1 MRTTRYILTIVA
13 LMMCLWARGQGWNPD
28 SPAEPSSRYRLSV
41 KAVPAEA
48 ATTSGSGHYTVN
60 SRVTVSATATA
71 ECWQFRGWTDSK
83 GEAVSNWSRFDY
95 TMSNTHETLTAHY
108 ERVATSR
115 LTIAYDPST
124 VYKESTNEYKKGTI
138 VHLEA
143 GTYSNFT
150 FVNWTNSAGDE
161 VSRERK
167 MQYTV
172 TANDETLTAH
182 YRFTPGSP
190 GEPSETKPRHWV
202 HFSAEPAS
210 AASFSQ
216 SKSFQVSE
224 GSWFNITAY
233 NNNNY
238 VLKNW
243 TQNGEV
249 VGTANGYG
257 AWMGTE
263 DIRLVAHYVYQPPSP
278 ADPSTDKNHH
288 FALYATST
296 SIYRGETTLMPVY
309 MENTFGIKQLTFTLV
324 LPDNIQTDASRIET
338 TLRTSAYSV
347 TASQDGQRLTV
358 NISGGTQ
365 ISESN
370 GAVVRIPVT
379 TLSAIEDGVYDVGF
393 ADISAINA
401 NDNAVTFSS
410 RPGKIS
416 VVTLEEGDLQAQ
428 FSVDRYMNR
437 AQFTNLSTDNARSFA
452 WDFGDGTTST
462 ERNPMHIYAEAG
474 SYTVKLTARGVIKT
488 AEAEQTI
495 VINPANTWTA
505 NGDYTLDATAVGARN
520 FTSLHEAFSLLSQ
533 CTPDGA
539 ISIRVAGAK
548 DHTLD
553 ATDAAT
559 LALVKTLTDKLA
571 AAKVKMT
578 FSNEAQ
584 RKITINFSGGSNQAR
599 LQQLMALLPH
609 LEGVNADMAINGAVI
624 LASEIGRYSSQTIC
638 SGTQTQPETFTSI
651 STSDKVKVKWTAS
664 VAEGCQVEGY
674 QAIGTGNL
682 PAMTLTNKGTAKD
695 LVTYHVE
702 VTLDDTPI
710 YTYIYKVYVKPVITG
725 RKLTLGVPD
734 NNALRNFAPVY
745 FTWTD
750 MGAGVEGYTIHLI
763 RTDIT
768 ADEIT
773 RHTTGSAIS
782 LEVAE
787 GATYEWYVTAHGEC
801 GETVDSERRTL
812 NISYLADLEVVSI
825 TVPEEVKANTDFT
838 IKAVIRNVG
847 RGATTNAWN
856 DAVHYSP
863 NADFSGIKAV
873 AYQTHY
879 GTVEPGGEYEVTFTV
894 RSPEASVG
902 TAYYNV
908 YANVHAG
915 ERENNLSNNCMVADP
930 VAIVDRYIADA
941 DYLALKKL
949 WQATNGEVWIKTW
962 KINSSAITTTGWP
975 GVTFDTEGHV
985 TSISLSNNNLQG
997 ELPVEGFQMGHLT
1010 SLNLSRNSLRG
1021 NVSAFCRQLPKL
1033 EKLDLS
1039 YNQISE
1045 ITDLLPAT
1053 ITSVDLSYQNE
1064 GKSLQT
1070 IPLQAWTVGD
1080 QGAGVTLN
1088 SLLAYSHAGQHFN
1101 GRPTLRF
1108 YTVKGENYVGEMV
1121 YRDGAYRYDLG
1132 RDYRQ
1137 PSGTEFVV
1145 RPQYCP
1151 AAGTRMRATLAWA
1164 KGDANADGGIDVLDA
1179 QHTLN
1184 YIMGTQSGSFN
1195 FMAADT
1201 YASNSINVQDVVA
1214 TINLF
1219 IGTEESSE
1227 VMAVRM
1233 SRIKARGAAPA
1244 NRLAMTDGELWID
1257 AADNVGAIDIT
1268 LKGVAATDVKLAL
1281 SSMRYQ
1287 MVTRNTRDGVRI
1299 VIISPTGDS
1308 MSGHRCLLRTTRPA
1322 RVARVAAADTDAQPI
1337 GVEITDGTATGIDT
1351 IDADSHDR
1359 KLYDIQGRKLEQTQG
1374 HGIYIVNGK
1383 KMICK

>member
-1 MRTTRYILTIVA
+1 
-13 LMMCLWARGQGWNPD
+13 MMCLWARGQGWNPD

-83 GEAVSNWSRFDY
+83 DQPVSDWSRFTY
-95 TMSNTHETLTAHY
+95 TTTNAHETLTAHY

-124 VYKESTNEYKKGTI
+124 VGKESTSEYKMGTI

-143 GTYSNFT
+143 GTYSNFS

-172 TANDETLTAH
+172 TATDETLTAH

-202 HFSAEPAS
+202 HFSAEPEA

-233 NNNNY
+233 NTNNY
-238 VLKNW
+238 VLKQW
-243 TQNGEV
+243 TQDGKV
-249 VGTANGYG
+249 VGTTSGYG
-257 AWMGTE
+257 ATMGTE

-296 SIYRGETTLMPVY
+296 SIYRGETTLMPIY

-324 LPDNIQTDASRIET
+324 LPDNIQADASRIET

-347 TASQDGQRLTV
+347 KASQDGQRLTV

-553 ATDAAT
+553 ATDDAT
-559 LALVKTLTDKLA
+559 LALVKTLADKLA

-584 RKITINFSGGSNQAR
+584 HKITINFSAGSNQAR

-624 LASEIGRYSSQTIC
+624 LASEIDRYSSQTIC

-674 QAIGTGNL
+674 QAIGDGNL

-702 VTLDDTPI
+702 VTLDGTPI
-710 YTYIYKVYVKPVITG
+710 DTYI
-725 RKLTLGVPD
+725 
-734 NNALRNFAPVY
+734 
-745 FTWTD
+745 
-750 MGAGVEGYTIHLI
+750 
-763 RTDIT
+763 
-768 ADEIT
+768 
-773 RHTTGSAIS
+773 
-782 LEVAE
+782 
-787 GATYEWYVTAHGEC
+787 
-801 GETVDSERRTL
+801 
-812 NISYLADLEVVSI
+812 
-825 TVPEEVKANTDFT
+825 
-838 IKAVIRNVG
+838 
-847 RGATTNAWN
+847 
-856 DAVHYSP
+856 
-863 NADFSGIKAV
+863 
-873 AYQTHY
+873 
-879 GTVEPGGEYEVTFTV
+879 
-894 RSPEASVG
+894 
-902 TAYYNV
+902 
-908 YANVHAG
+908 
-915 ERENNLSNNCMVADP
+915 
-930 VAIVDRYIADA
+930 
-941 DYLALKKL
+941 
-949 WQATNGEVWIKTW
+949 
-962 KINSSAITTTGWP
+962 
-975 GVTFDTEGHV
+975 
-985 TSISLSNNNLQG
+985 
-997 ELPVEGFQMGHLT
+997 
-1010 SLNLSRNSLRG
+1010 
-1021 NVSAFCRQLPKL
+1021 
-1033 EKLDLS
+1033 
-1039 YNQISE
+1039 
-1045 ITDLLPAT
+1045 
-1053 ITSVDLSYQNE
+1053 
-1064 GKSLQT
+1064 
-1070 IPLQAWTVGD
+1070 
-1080 QGAGVTLN
+1080 
-1088 SLLAYSHAGQHFN
+1088 
-1101 GRPTLRF
+1101 
-1108 YTVKGENYVGEMV
+1108 
-1121 YRDGAYRYDLG
+1121 
-1132 RDYRQ
+1132 
-1137 PSGTEFVV
+1137 
-1145 RPQYCP
+1145 
-1151 AAGTRMRATLAWA
+1151 
-1164 KGDANADGGIDVLDA
+1164 
-1179 QHTLN
+1179 
-1184 YIMGTQSGSFN
+1184 
-1195 FMAADT
+1195 
-1201 YASNSINVQDVVA
+1201 
-1214 TINLF
+1214 
-1219 IGTEESSE
+1219 
-1227 VMAVRM
+1227 
-1233 SRIKARGAAPA
+1233 
-1244 NRLAMTDGELWID
+1244 
-1257 AADNVGAIDIT
+1257 
-1268 LKGVAATDVKLAL
+1268 
-1281 SSMRYQ
+1281 
-1287 MVTRNTRDGVRI
+1287 
-1299 VIISPTGDS
+1299 
-1308 MSGHRCLLRTTRPA
+1308 
-1322 RVARVAAADTDAQPI
+1322 
-1337 GVEITDGTATGIDT
+1337 
-1351 IDADSHDR
+1351 
-1359 KLYDIQGRKLEQTQG
+1359 
-1374 HGIYIVNGK
+1374 
-1383 KMICK
+1383 

>member
-1 MRTTRYILTIVA
+1 
-13 LMMCLWARGQGWNPD
+13 MMCLWARGQGWNPD

-83 GEAVSNWSRFDY
+83 DQPVSDLSRFTY
-95 TMSNTHETLTAHY
+95 TTTNAHETLTAHY

-124 VYKESTNEYKKGTI
+124 VYKESTSEYKEGTI

-172 TANDETLTAH
+172 TANDETLTAR

-324 LPDNIQTDASRIET
+324 LPDNIQADASRIET

-379 TLSAIEDGVYDVGF
+379 PLSAIEDGVYDVGF

-437 AQFTNLSTDNARSFA
+437 AQFTNLSTDNARSFE
-452 WDFGDGTTST
+452 WDFGDGITST

-474 SYTVKLTARGVIKT
+474 SYNVKLTARGVIKT

-584 RKITINFSGGSNQAR
+584 RKITINFSAGSNQAH

-651 STSDKVKVKWTAS
+651 STSDKVKVRWTAS

-702 VTLDDTPI
+702 VTLDGTPI
-710 YTYIYKVYVKPVITG
+710 YTYIY
-725 RKLTLGVPD
+725 
-734 NNALRNFAPVY
+734 
-745 FTWTD
+745 
-750 MGAGVEGYTIHLI
+750 
-763 RTDIT
+763 
-768 ADEIT
+768 
-773 RHTTGSAIS
+773 GS
-782 LEVAE
+782 
-787 GATYEWYVTAHGEC
+787 
-801 GETVDSERRTL
+801 TV
-812 NISYLADLEVVSI
+812 
-825 TVPEEVKANTDFT
+825 
-838 IKAVIRNVG
+838 
-847 RGATTNAWN
+847 
-856 DAVHYSP
+856 
-863 NADFSGIKAV
+863 FS
-873 AYQTHY
+873 
-879 GTVEPGGEYEVTFTV
+879 
-894 RSPEASVG
+894 
-902 TAYYNV
+902 
-908 YANVHAG
+908 
-915 ERENNLSNNCMVADP
+915 
-930 VAIVDRYIADA
+930 
-941 DYLALKKL
+941 
-949 WQATNGEVWIKTW
+949 
-962 KINSSAITTTGWP
+962 
-975 GVTFDTEGHV
+975 
-985 TSISLSNNNLQG
+985 
-997 ELPVEGFQMGHLT
+997 
-1010 SLNLSRNSLRG
+1010 
-1021 NVSAFCRQLPKL
+1021 
-1033 EKLDLS
+1033 
-1039 YNQISE
+1039 
-1045 ITDLLPAT
+1045 
-1053 ITSVDLSYQNE
+1053 
-1064 GKSLQT
+1064 
-1070 IPLQAWTVGD
+1070 
-1080 QGAGVTLN
+1080 
-1088 SLLAYSHAGQHFN
+1088 
-1101 GRPTLRF
+1101 
-1108 YTVKGENYVGEMV
+1108 
-1121 YRDGAYRYDLG
+1121 
-1132 RDYRQ
+1132 
-1137 PSGTEFVV
+1137 
-1145 RPQYCP
+1145 
-1151 AAGTRMRATLAWA
+1151 
-1164 KGDANADGGIDVLDA
+1164 
-1179 QHTLN
+1179 
-1184 YIMGTQSGSFN
+1184 
-1195 FMAADT
+1195 
-1201 YASNSINVQDVVA
+1201 
-1214 TINLF
+1214 
-1219 IGTEESSE
+1219 
-1227 VMAVRM
+1227 
-1233 SRIKARGAAPA
+1233 
-1244 NRLAMTDGELWID
+1244 
-1257 AADNVGAIDIT
+1257 
-1268 LKGVAATDVKLAL
+1268 
-1281 SSMRYQ
+1281 
-1287 MVTRNTRDGVRI
+1287 
-1299 VIISPTGDS
+1299 
-1308 MSGHRCLLRTTRPA
+1308 
-1322 RVARVAAADTDAQPI
+1322 
-1337 GVEITDGTATGIDT
+1337 
-1351 IDADSHDR
+1351 
-1359 KLYDIQGRKLEQTQG
+1359 
-1374 HGIYIVNGK
+1374 VN
-1383 KMICK
+1383 

>member
-1 MRTTRYILTIVA
+1 
-13 LMMCLWARGQGWNPD
+13 MMCLWARGQGWNPD

-83 GEAVSNWSRFDY
+83 DQPVSDWSRFTY
-95 TMSNTHETLTAHY
+95 TTTNAHETLTAHY

-124 VYKESTNEYKKGTI
+124 VNKESTSEYKEGTI

-172 TANDETLTAH
+172 TANDETLTAR

-224 GSWFNITAY
+224 GSWFSISAY

-243 TQNGEV
+243 TQDGEV
-249 VGTANGYG
+249 VGTTNGYG

-324 LPDNIQTDASRIET
+324 LPDNIQADASRIET
-338 TLRTSAYSV
+338 TLRTSSYSV

-379 TLSAIEDGVYDVGF
+379 TLSAIEDGVYDVSF

-584 RKITINFSGGSNQAR
+584 RKITINFSAGSNQAR

-682 PAMTLTNKGTAKD
+682 PAMTFTNKGTAKD

-702 VTLDDTPI
+702 VTLDGTPI
-710 YTYIYKVYVKPVITG
+710 YTYIYP
-725 RKLTLGVPD
+725 
-734 NNALRNFAPVY
+734 
-745 FTWTD
+745 
-750 MGAGVEGYTIHLI
+750 
-763 RTDIT
+763 
-768 ADEIT
+768 
-773 RHTTGSAIS
+773 S
-782 LEVAE
+782 
-787 GATYEWYVTAHGEC
+787 
-801 GETVDSERRTL
+801 
-812 NISYLADLEVVSI
+812 
-825 TVPEEVKANTDFT
+825 
-838 IKAVIRNVG
+838 
-847 RGATTNAWN
+847 
-856 DAVHYSP
+856 
-863 NADFSGIKAV
+863 SG
-873 AYQTHY
+873 
-879 GTVEPGGEYEVTFTV
+879 
-894 RSPEASVG
+894 
-902 TAYYNV
+902 
-908 YANVHAG
+908 
-915 ERENNLSNNCMVADP
+915 
-930 VAIVDRYIADA
+930 
-941 DYLALKKL
+941 
-949 WQATNGEVWIKTW
+949 
-962 KINSSAITTTGWP
+962 
-975 GVTFDTEGHV
+975 
-985 TSISLSNNNLQG
+985 
-997 ELPVEGFQMGHLT
+997 
-1010 SLNLSRNSLRG
+1010 
-1021 NVSAFCRQLPKL
+1021 
-1033 EKLDLS
+1033 
-1039 YNQISE
+1039 
-1045 ITDLLPAT
+1045 
-1053 ITSVDLSYQNE
+1053 
-1064 GKSLQT
+1064 
-1070 IPLQAWTVGD
+1070 
-1080 QGAGVTLN
+1080 
-1088 SLLAYSHAGQHFN
+1088 
-1101 GRPTLRF
+1101 
-1108 YTVKGENYVGEMV
+1108 
-1121 YRDGAYRYDLG
+1121 
-1132 RDYRQ
+1132 
-1137 PSGTEFVV
+1137 
-1145 RPQYCP
+1145 
-1151 AAGTRMRATLAWA
+1151 
-1164 KGDANADGGIDVLDA
+1164 
-1179 QHTLN
+1179 
-1184 YIMGTQSGSFN
+1184 
-1195 FMAADT
+1195 
-1201 YASNSINVQDVVA
+1201 
-1214 TINLF
+1214 
-1219 IGTEESSE
+1219 
-1227 VMAVRM
+1227 
-1233 SRIKARGAAPA
+1233 
-1244 NRLAMTDGELWID
+1244 
-1257 AADNVGAIDIT
+1257 
-1268 LKGVAATDVKLAL
+1268 
-1281 SSMRYQ
+1281 
-1287 MVTRNTRDGVRI
+1287 
-1299 VIISPTGDS
+1299 
-1308 MSGHRCLLRTTRPA
+1308 
-1322 RVARVAAADTDAQPI
+1322 
-1337 GVEITDGTATGIDT
+1337 
-1351 IDADSHDR
+1351 
-1359 KLYDIQGRKLEQTQG
+1359 
-1374 HGIYIVNGK
+1374 
-1383 KMICK
+1383 

>member
-1 MRTTRYILTIVA
+1 
-13 LMMCLWARGQGWNPD
+13 MMCLWARGQGWNPD

-124 VYKESTNEYKKGTI
+124 VNKESTSEYKMGTI

-143 GTYSNFT
+143 GTHSNFT

-202 HFSAEPAS
+202 HFSAEPEA

-233 NNNNY
+233 DNNNY
-238 VLKNW
+238 VLKQW
-243 TQNGEV
+243 TQDGKV
-249 VGTANGYG
+249 VGTTSGYG
-257 AWMGTE
+257 ATMGTE

-296 SIYRGETTLMPVY
+296 SIYRGETTLMPIY

-324 LPDNIQTDASRIET
+324 LPDNIQADASRIET

-474 SYTVKLTARGVIKT
+474 NYTVKLTARGVIKT

-584 RKITINFSGGSNQAR
+584 RKITINFSAGSNQAR

-624 LASEIGRYSSQTIC
+624 LASEIDRYSSQTIC

-651 STSDKVKVKWTAS
+651 STSDKVKVRWTAS

-702 VTLDDTPI
+702 VTLDGTPI
-710 YTYIYKVYVKPVITG
+710 YTYI
-725 RKLTLGVPD
+725 
-734 NNALRNFAPVY
+734 
-745 FTWTD
+745 
-750 MGAGVEGYTIHLI
+750 
-763 RTDIT
+763 
-768 ADEIT
+768 
-773 RHTTGSAIS
+773 
-782 LEVAE
+782 
-787 GATYEWYVTAHGEC
+787 
-801 GETVDSERRTL
+801 
-812 NISYLADLEVVSI
+812 
-825 TVPEEVKANTDFT
+825 
-838 IKAVIRNVG
+838 
-847 RGATTNAWN
+847 
-856 DAVHYSP
+856 
-863 NADFSGIKAV
+863 
-873 AYQTHY
+873 
-879 GTVEPGGEYEVTFTV
+879 
-894 RSPEASVG
+894 
-902 TAYYNV
+902 
-908 YANVHAG
+908 
-915 ERENNLSNNCMVADP
+915 
-930 VAIVDRYIADA
+930 
-941 DYLALKKL
+941 
-949 WQATNGEVWIKTW
+949 
-962 KINSSAITTTGWP
+962 
-975 GVTFDTEGHV
+975 
-985 TSISLSNNNLQG
+985 
-997 ELPVEGFQMGHLT
+997 
-1010 SLNLSRNSLRG
+1010 
-1021 NVSAFCRQLPKL
+1021 
-1033 EKLDLS
+1033 
-1039 YNQISE
+1039 
-1045 ITDLLPAT
+1045 
-1053 ITSVDLSYQNE
+1053 
-1064 GKSLQT
+1064 
-1070 IPLQAWTVGD
+1070 
-1080 QGAGVTLN
+1080 
-1088 SLLAYSHAGQHFN
+1088 
-1101 GRPTLRF
+1101 
-1108 YTVKGENYVGEMV
+1108 
-1121 YRDGAYRYDLG
+1121 
-1132 RDYRQ
+1132 
-1137 PSGTEFVV
+1137 
-1145 RPQYCP
+1145 
-1151 AAGTRMRATLAWA
+1151 
-1164 KGDANADGGIDVLDA
+1164 
-1179 QHTLN
+1179 
-1184 YIMGTQSGSFN
+1184 
-1195 FMAADT
+1195 
-1201 YASNSINVQDVVA
+1201 
-1214 TINLF
+1214 
-1219 IGTEESSE
+1219 
-1227 VMAVRM
+1227 
-1233 SRIKARGAAPA
+1233 
-1244 NRLAMTDGELWID
+1244 
-1257 AADNVGAIDIT
+1257 
-1268 LKGVAATDVKLAL
+1268 
-1281 SSMRYQ
+1281 
-1287 MVTRNTRDGVRI
+1287 
-1299 VIISPTGDS
+1299 
-1308 MSGHRCLLRTTRPA
+1308 
-1322 RVARVAAADTDAQPI
+1322 
-1337 GVEITDGTATGIDT
+1337 
-1351 IDADSHDR
+1351 
-1359 KLYDIQGRKLEQTQG
+1359 
-1374 HGIYIVNGK
+1374 
-1383 KMICK
+1383 

>member
-1 MRTTRYILTIVA
+1 
-13 LMMCLWARGQGWNPD
+13 MMCLWARGQGWNPD

-83 GEAVSNWSRFDY
+83 DQPVSDWSRFTY
-95 TMSNTHETLTAHY
+95 TTTNAHETLTAHY
-108 ERVATSR
+108 ERVATSH

-124 VYKESTNEYKKGTI
+124 VDKESTSEYKEGTI

-143 GTYSNFT
+143 GNHSNFT

-172 TANDETLTAH
+172 TANDETLTAR

-202 HFSAEPAS
+202 HFSAEPEA

-249 VGTANGYG
+249 VGTASGYG
-257 AWMGTE
+257 ATMGTE

-324 LPDNIQTDASRIET
+324 LPDNIQADASRIET

-401 NDNAVTFSS
+401 NDNAVTFSN

-584 RKITINFSGGSNQAR
+584 RKITINFSAGSNQAR
-599 LQQLMALLPH
+599 LQQLMALLPN

-624 LASEIGRYSSQTIC
+624 LASEIDRYSSQTIC

-725 RKLTLGVPD
+725 RKLSLGVPD

-787 GATYEWYVTAHGEC
+787 GATYEWYITAHGEC

-908 YANVHAG
+908 YANVHSG
-915 ERENNLSNNCMVADP
+915 ERENNRNNNWKVADP

-962 KINSSAITTTGWP
+962 KINSSAITATGWP

-997 ELPVEGFQMGHLT
+997 ELPVEGFQMDHLT

-1021 NVSAFCRQLPKL
+1021 NVAVFCRQLPKL

-1053 ITSVDLSYQNE
+1053 IATVDLSYQNE

-1070 IPLQAWTVGD
+1070 IL
-1080 QGAGVTLN
+1080 
-1088 SLLAYSHAGQHFN
+1088 
-1101 GRPTLRF
+1101 
-1108 YTVKGENYVGEMV
+1108 
-1121 YRDGAYRYDLG
+1121 YR
-1132 RDYRQ
+1132 
-1137 PSGTEFVV
+1137 
-1145 RPQYCP
+1145 
-1151 AAGTRMRATLAWA
+1151 
-1164 KGDANADGGIDVLDA
+1164 
-1179 QHTLN
+1179 
-1184 YIMGTQSGSFN
+1184 
-1195 FMAADT
+1195 
-1201 YASNSINVQDVVA
+1201 
-1214 TINLF
+1214 
-1219 IGTEESSE
+1219 
-1227 VMAVRM
+1227 
-1233 SRIKARGAAPA
+1233 
-1244 NRLAMTDGELWID
+1244 
-1257 AADNVGAIDIT
+1257 
-1268 LKGVAATDVKLAL
+1268 
-1281 SSMRYQ
+1281 
-1287 MVTRNTRDGVRI
+1287 
-1299 VIISPTGDS
+1299 
-1308 MSGHRCLLRTTRPA
+1308 
-1322 RVARVAAADTDAQPI
+1322 
-1337 GVEITDGTATGIDT
+1337 
-1351 IDADSHDR
+1351 
-1359 KLYDIQGRKLEQTQG
+1359 
-1374 HGIYIVNGK
+1374 HGL
-1383 KMICK
+1383 

>member
-1 MRTTRYILTIVA
+1 MRTTRYILTLVA
-13 LMMCLWARGQGWNPD
+13 LMTCLWARGQGWNPD

-83 GEAVSNWSRFDY
+83 GEAVSDWSRFTY
-95 TMSNTHETLTAHY
+95 TTTNAHETLTAHY

-124 VYKESTNEYKKGTI
+124 VYKESTSEYKEGTI

-172 TANDETLTAH
+172 TANDETLTAR

-202 HFSAEPAS
+202 HFSAEPEA

-243 TQNGEV
+243 TQDGKV
-249 VGTANGYG
+249 VGTTSGYG
-257 AWMGTE
+257 ATMGTE

-324 LPDNIQTDASRIET
+324 LPDNIQADASRIET

-539 ISIRVAGAK
+539 ISIRVVGAK

-559 LALVKTLTDKLA
+559 LALVKTMADKLA

-584 RKITINFSGGSNQAR
+584 RKITINFSAGSNQAR

-674 QAIGTGNL
+674 QTIGTGNL

-768 ADEIT
+768 DDEIT

-801 GETVDSERRTL
+801 GETVDSEKRTL

-847 RGATTNAWN
+847 RGATTSSWN

-962 KINSSAITTTGWP
+962 KINSSAITATGWP

-997 ELPVEGFQMGHLT
+997 ELPVEGFQMDHLT

-1132 RDYRQ
+1132 GDYRQ

-1164 KGDANADGGIDVLDA
+1164 KGDVNADGDIDVLDA

-1227 VMAVRM
+1227 AMAVRM

-1244 NRLAMTDGELWID
+1244 NRLAMADGELWID

-1337 GVEITDGTATGIDT
+1337 GVEITDGAATGIDT

>member
-1 MRTTRYILTIVA
+1 
-13 LMMCLWARGQGWNPD
+13 MMCLWARGQGWNPD

-124 VYKESTNEYKKGTI
+124 VNKESTSEYKMGTI

-143 GTYSNFT
+143 GNYSNFT

-172 TANDETLTAH
+172 TANDETLTAR

-224 GSWFNITAY
+224 GSWFSITAY

-249 VGTANGYG
+249 VGTASGYG

-309 MENTFGIKQLTFTLV
+309 MENTYGIKQLTFTLV
-324 LPDNIQTDASRIET
+324 LPDNIQADASRIET

-393 ADISAINA
+393 ADISAINTD
-401 NDNAVTFSS
+401 DNAVTFSN

-520 FTSLHEAFSLLSQ
+520 FTSLLEAFSLLSQ

-559 LALVKTLTDKLA
+559 LALVKTLTNKLA

-584 RKITINFSGGSNQAR
+584 RKITINFSAGSNQAR

-651 STSDKVKVKWTAS
+651 STSDKVKVRWTAS

-710 YTYIYKVYVKPVITG
+710 YTYIYI
-725 RKLTLGVPD
+725 
-734 NNALRNFAPVY
+734 
-745 FTWTD
+745 
-750 MGAGVEGYTIHLI
+750 
-763 RTDIT
+763 
-768 ADEIT
+768 
-773 RHTTGSAIS
+773 
-782 LEVAE
+782 
-787 GATYEWYVTAHGEC
+787 
-801 GETVDSERRTL
+801 
-812 NISYLADLEVVSI
+812 
-825 TVPEEVKANTDFT
+825 
-838 IKAVIRNVG
+838 
-847 RGATTNAWN
+847 
-856 DAVHYSP
+856 
-863 NADFSGIKAV
+863 
-873 AYQTHY
+873 
-879 GTVEPGGEYEVTFTV
+879 
-894 RSPEASVG
+894 
-902 TAYYNV
+902 
-908 YANVHAG
+908 
-915 ERENNLSNNCMVADP
+915 
-930 VAIVDRYIADA
+930 
-941 DYLALKKL
+941 
-949 WQATNGEVWIKTW
+949 
-962 KINSSAITTTGWP
+962 
-975 GVTFDTEGHV
+975 
-985 TSISLSNNNLQG
+985 
-997 ELPVEGFQMGHLT
+997 
-1010 SLNLSRNSLRG
+1010 
-1021 NVSAFCRQLPKL
+1021 
-1033 EKLDLS
+1033 
-1039 YNQISE
+1039 
-1045 ITDLLPAT
+1045 
-1053 ITSVDLSYQNE
+1053 
-1064 GKSLQT
+1064 
-1070 IPLQAWTVGD
+1070 
-1080 QGAGVTLN
+1080 
-1088 SLLAYSHAGQHFN
+1088 
-1101 GRPTLRF
+1101 
-1108 YTVKGENYVGEMV
+1108 
-1121 YRDGAYRYDLG
+1121 
-1132 RDYRQ
+1132 
-1137 PSGTEFVV
+1137 
-1145 RPQYCP
+1145 
-1151 AAGTRMRATLAWA
+1151 
-1164 KGDANADGGIDVLDA
+1164 
-1179 QHTLN
+1179 
-1184 YIMGTQSGSFN
+1184 
-1195 FMAADT
+1195 
-1201 YASNSINVQDVVA
+1201 
-1214 TINLF
+1214 
-1219 IGTEESSE
+1219 
-1227 VMAVRM
+1227 
-1233 SRIKARGAAPA
+1233 
-1244 NRLAMTDGELWID
+1244 
-1257 AADNVGAIDIT
+1257 
-1268 LKGVAATDVKLAL
+1268 
-1281 SSMRYQ
+1281 
-1287 MVTRNTRDGVRI
+1287 
-1299 VIISPTGDS
+1299 
-1308 MSGHRCLLRTTRPA
+1308 
-1322 RVARVAAADTDAQPI
+1322 
-1337 GVEITDGTATGIDT
+1337 
-1351 IDADSHDR
+1351 
-1359 KLYDIQGRKLEQTQG
+1359 
-1374 HGIYIVNGK
+1374 
-1383 KMICK
+1383 

>member
-1 MRTTRYILTIVA
+1 
-13 LMMCLWARGQGWNPD
+13 MMCLWARGQGWNPD

-83 GEAVSNWSRFDY
+83 DQPVSNSSWFTY
-95 TMSNTHETLTAHY
+95 TTTNAHETLTAHY

-124 VYKESTNEYKKGTI
+124 VNKESTSEYKMGTI

-172 TANDETLTAH
+172 TANDETLTAR

-202 HFSAEPAS
+202 HFSAEPEA

-224 GSWFNITAY
+224 GSWFSISAY

-238 VLKNW
+238 VLKQW
-243 TQNGEV
+243 TQDGEV

-324 LPDNIQTDASRIET
+324 LPDNIQADASRIET

-393 ADISAINA
+393 ADISAINTD
-401 NDNAVTFSS
+401 DNAVTFSN

-520 FTSLHEAFSLLSQ
+520 FTSLLEAFSLLSQ

-584 RKITINFSGGSNQAR
+584 RKITINFSAGSNQTH
-599 LQQLMALLPH
+599 LQQLMTLLRH

-674 QAIGTGNL
+674 QAIGSGNL

-725 RKLTLGVPD
+725 RKLTLGGPD
-734 NNALRNFAPVY
+734 NNALKDFAPVY
-745 FTWTD
+745 FTWTGL
-750 MGAGVEGYTIHLI
+750 GAGVEGYSVHLR
-763 RTDIT
+763 RTDIE
-768 ADEIT
+768 ADEVVK
-773 RHTTGSAIS
+773 RTTGTAIS
-782 LEVAE
+782 LDVAE

-801 GETVDSERRTL
+801 GETIDSEKRTF
-812 NISYLADLEVVSI
+812 NVRYLADLEVVSI

-908 YANVHAG
+908 YANVHSG
-915 ERENNLSNNCMVADP
+915 EREQPRQQLEGGQPRGHHRQIYRRRRLSGVEETMASHQRRGMDKDMEDKLQCDNRDGMARRNLRHRGPCHLHQSRQQQPPGRTARRGFPDGLSHLSQPESQQSEGQRSCLLPTVAQAGEARPELQPNHGNHRPASRHDSDGRP
-930 VAIVDRYIADA
+930 ELSERRQEPADHTSTGVDR
-941 DYLALKKL
+941 
-949 WQATNGEVWIKTW
+949 
-962 KINSSAITTTGWP
+962 
-975 GVTFDTEGHV
+975 
-985 TSISLSNNNLQG
+985 
-997 ELPVEGFQMGHLT
+997 
-1010 SLNLSRNSLRG
+1010 R
-1021 NVSAFCRQLPKL
+1021 
-1033 EKLDLS
+1033 
-1039 YNQISE
+1039 
-1045 ITDLLPAT
+1045 
-1053 ITSVDLSYQNE
+1053 
-1064 GKSLQT
+1064 
-1070 IPLQAWTVGD
+1070 
-1080 QGAGVTLN
+1080 
-1088 SLLAYSHAGQHFN
+1088 
-1101 GRPTLRF
+1101 
-1108 YTVKGENYVGEMV
+1108 
-1121 YRDGAYRYDLG
+1121 
-1132 RDYRQ
+1132 
-1137 PSGTEFVV
+1137 
-1145 RPQYCP
+1145 
-1151 AAGTRMRATLAWA
+1151 
-1164 KGDANADGGIDVLDA
+1164 
-1179 QHTLN
+1179 
-1184 YIMGTQSGSFN
+1184 
-1195 FMAADT
+1195 
-1201 YASNSINVQDVVA
+1201 
-1214 TINLF
+1214 
-1219 IGTEESSE
+1219 
-1227 VMAVRM
+1227 
-1233 SRIKARGAAPA
+1233 
-1244 NRLAMTDGELWID
+1244 
-1257 AADNVGAIDIT
+1257 
-1268 LKGVAATDVKLAL
+1268 
-1281 SSMRYQ
+1281 
-1287 MVTRNTRDGVRI
+1287 
-1299 VIISPTGDS
+1299 
-1308 MSGHRCLLRTTRPA
+1308 
-1322 RVARVAAADTDAQPI
+1322 
-1337 GVEITDGTATGIDT
+1337 
-1351 IDADSHDR
+1351 
-1359 KLYDIQGRKLEQTQG
+1359 
-1374 HGIYIVNGK
+1374 
-1383 KMICK
+1383 

>member
-1 MRTTRYILTIVA
+1 
-13 LMMCLWARGQGWNPD
+13 MMCLWARGQGWNPD

-83 GEAVSNWSRFDY
+83 DQPVSDRSRFTY
-95 TMSNTHETLTAHY
+95 TTTNAHETLTAHY
-108 ERVATSR
+108 ERVVTSR

-124 VYKESTNEYKKGTI
+124 VGKESTSEYKEGTI

-143 GTYSNFT
+143 GTHSNFT

-202 HFSAEPAS
+202 HFSAEPEA

-224 GSWFNITAY
+224 GSWFSITAY
-233 NNNNY
+233 DKNNY
-238 VLKNW
+238 VLKQW
-243 TQNGEV
+243 TQDGKV
-249 VGTANGYG
+249 VGTASGYG
-257 AWMGTE
+257 ATMGTE

-324 LPDNIQTDASRIET
+324 LPDNIQADASRIET

-393 ADISAINA
+393 ADISAINTD
-401 NDNAVTFSS
+401 DNAVTFSS
-410 RPGKIS
+410 RPGKIC

-559 LALVKTLTDKLA
+559 QALVKTLADKLA
-571 AAKVKMT
+571 AVKVKMT

-584 RKITINFSGGSNQAR
+584 RKITINFSAGSNQAR

-651 STSDKVKVKWTAS
+651 STSDKVKVRWTAS
-664 VAEGCQVEGY
+664 VAEDCQVEGY

-695 LVTYHVE
+695 HVTYHVE
-702 VTLDDTPI
+702 VTLDGTPI
-710 YTYIYKVYVKPVITG
+710 YTYI
-725 RKLTLGVPD
+725 
-734 NNALRNFAPVY
+734 
-745 FTWTD
+745 
-750 MGAGVEGYTIHLI
+750 
-763 RTDIT
+763 
-768 ADEIT
+768 
-773 RHTTGSAIS
+773 
-782 LEVAE
+782 
-787 GATYEWYVTAHGEC
+787 
-801 GETVDSERRTL
+801 
-812 NISYLADLEVVSI
+812 
-825 TVPEEVKANTDFT
+825 
-838 IKAVIRNVG
+838 
-847 RGATTNAWN
+847 
-856 DAVHYSP
+856 
-863 NADFSGIKAV
+863 
-873 AYQTHY
+873 
-879 GTVEPGGEYEVTFTV
+879 
-894 RSPEASVG
+894 
-902 TAYYNV
+902 
-908 YANVHAG
+908 
-915 ERENNLSNNCMVADP
+915 
-930 VAIVDRYIADA
+930 
-941 DYLALKKL
+941 
-949 WQATNGEVWIKTW
+949 
-962 KINSSAITTTGWP
+962 
-975 GVTFDTEGHV
+975 
-985 TSISLSNNNLQG
+985 
-997 ELPVEGFQMGHLT
+997 
-1010 SLNLSRNSLRG
+1010 
-1021 NVSAFCRQLPKL
+1021 
-1033 EKLDLS
+1033 
-1039 YNQISE
+1039 
-1045 ITDLLPAT
+1045 
-1053 ITSVDLSYQNE
+1053 
-1064 GKSLQT
+1064 
-1070 IPLQAWTVGD
+1070 
-1080 QGAGVTLN
+1080 
-1088 SLLAYSHAGQHFN
+1088 
-1101 GRPTLRF
+1101 
-1108 YTVKGENYVGEMV
+1108 
-1121 YRDGAYRYDLG
+1121 
-1132 RDYRQ
+1132 
-1137 PSGTEFVV
+1137 
-1145 RPQYCP
+1145 
-1151 AAGTRMRATLAWA
+1151 
-1164 KGDANADGGIDVLDA
+1164 
-1179 QHTLN
+1179 
-1184 YIMGTQSGSFN
+1184 
-1195 FMAADT
+1195 
-1201 YASNSINVQDVVA
+1201 
-1214 TINLF
+1214 
-1219 IGTEESSE
+1219 
-1227 VMAVRM
+1227 
-1233 SRIKARGAAPA
+1233 
-1244 NRLAMTDGELWID
+1244 
-1257 AADNVGAIDIT
+1257 
-1268 LKGVAATDVKLAL
+1268 
-1281 SSMRYQ
+1281 
-1287 MVTRNTRDGVRI
+1287 
-1299 VIISPTGDS
+1299 
-1308 MSGHRCLLRTTRPA
+1308 
-1322 RVARVAAADTDAQPI
+1322 
-1337 GVEITDGTATGIDT
+1337 
-1351 IDADSHDR
+1351 
-1359 KLYDIQGRKLEQTQG
+1359 
-1374 HGIYIVNGK
+1374 
-1383 KMICK
+1383 

>member
-1 MRTTRYILTIVA
+1 
-13 LMMCLWARGQGWNPD
+13 MMCLWARGQGWNPD
-28 SPAEPSSRYRLSV
+28 SPAEPSSRYRLSI

-48 ATTSGSGHYTVN
+48 ATTSGSGHYIVN
-60 SRVTVSATATA
+60 TKVTVSATATA

-83 GEAVSNWSRFDY
+83 DQPVSDWSSFTY
-95 TMSNTHETLTAHY
+95 TTTNAHETLTAHY

-124 VYKESTNEYKKGTI
+124 VYKESTSEYKEGTI

-150 FVNWTNSAGDE
+150 FINWTNSVGDE

-172 TANDETLTAH
+172 TANDETLTAR

-233 NNNNY
+233 DNNNY

-324 LPDNIQTDASRIET
+324 LPDNIQADASRIET

-393 ADISAINA
+393 ADISAINTD
-401 NDNAVTFSS
+401 DNAVTFSS

-437 AQFTNLSTDNARSFA
+437 AQFTNLSTDNARSFE

-474 SYTVKLTARGVIKT
+474 SYNVKLTARGVIKT

-539 ISIRVAGAK
+539 ISIRVVGAK

-584 RKITINFSGGSNQAR
+584 RKITINFSAGSNQAR

-651 STSDKVKVKWTAS
+651 STSDKVKVRWTAS

-702 VTLDDTPI
+702 VTLDNTPI

-725 RKLTLGVPD
+725 RKLSLGVPD

-750 MGAGVEGYTIHLI
+750 MGAGVEG
-763 RTDIT
+763 
-768 ADEIT
+768 
-773 RHTTGSAIS
+773 
-782 LEVAE
+782 
-787 GATYEWYVTAHGEC
+787 
-801 GETVDSERRTL
+801 
-812 NISYLADLEVVSI
+812 
-825 TVPEEVKANTDFT
+825 
-838 IKAVIRNVG
+838 
-847 RGATTNAWN
+847 
-856 DAVHYSP
+856 
-863 NADFSGIKAV
+863 
-873 AYQTHY
+873 
-879 GTVEPGGEYEVTFTV
+879 
-894 RSPEASVG
+894 
-902 TAYYNV
+902 
-908 YANVHAG
+908 
-915 ERENNLSNNCMVADP
+915 
-930 VAIVDRYIADA
+930 
-941 DYLALKKL
+941 
-949 WQATNGEVWIKTW
+949 
-962 KINSSAITTTGWP
+962 
-975 GVTFDTEGHV
+975 
-985 TSISLSNNNLQG
+985 
-997 ELPVEGFQMGHLT
+997 
-1010 SLNLSRNSLRG
+1010 
-1021 NVSAFCRQLPKL
+1021 
-1033 EKLDLS
+1033 
-1039 YNQISE
+1039 
-1045 ITDLLPAT
+1045 
-1053 ITSVDLSYQNE
+1053 
-1064 GKSLQT
+1064 
-1070 IPLQAWTVGD
+1070 
-1080 QGAGVTLN
+1080 
-1088 SLLAYSHAGQHFN
+1088 
-1101 GRPTLRF
+1101 
-1108 YTVKGENYVGEMV
+1108 
-1121 YRDGAYRYDLG
+1121 
-1132 RDYRQ
+1132 
-1137 PSGTEFVV
+1137 
-1145 RPQYCP
+1145 
-1151 AAGTRMRATLAWA
+1151 
-1164 KGDANADGGIDVLDA
+1164 
-1179 QHTLN
+1179 
-1184 YIMGTQSGSFN
+1184 
-1195 FMAADT
+1195 
-1201 YASNSINVQDVVA
+1201 
-1214 TINLF
+1214 
-1219 IGTEESSE
+1219 
-1227 VMAVRM
+1227 
-1233 SRIKARGAAPA
+1233 
-1244 NRLAMTDGELWID
+1244 
-1257 AADNVGAIDIT
+1257 
-1268 LKGVAATDVKLAL
+1268 
-1281 SSMRYQ
+1281 
-1287 MVTRNTRDGVRI
+1287 
-1299 VIISPTGDS
+1299 
-1308 MSGHRCLLRTTRPA
+1308 
-1322 RVARVAAADTDAQPI
+1322 
-1337 GVEITDGTATGIDT
+1337 
-1351 IDADSHDR
+1351 
-1359 KLYDIQGRKLEQTQG
+1359 
-1374 HGIYIVNGK
+1374 
-1383 KMICK
+1383 

>member
-1 MRTTRYILTIVA
+1 
-13 LMMCLWARGQGWNPD
+13 MMCLWARGQGWNPD

-83 GEAVSNWSRFDY
+83 DQPVSDWSRFTY
-95 TMSNTHETLTAHY
+95 TTTNAHETLTAHY

-124 VYKESTNEYKKGTI
+124 VNKESTSEYKMGTI

-172 TANDETLTAH
+172 TANDETLTAR

-202 HFSAEPAS
+202 HFSAEPEA

-224 GSWFNITAY
+224 GSWFSITAY

-324 LPDNIQTDASRIET
+324 LPDNIQADASRIET

-474 SYTVKLTARGVIKT
+474 SYNVKLTARGVIKT

-559 LALVKTLTDKLA
+559 LALVKTLADKLA

-584 RKITINFSGGSNQAR
+584 RKITINFSAGSNQAR

-651 STSDKVKVKWTAS
+651 STSDKVKVMWTTS

-674 QAIGTGNL
+674 QAKGTGNL

-710 YTYIYKVYVKPVITG
+710 YTYIYKVYVKPAITG
-725 RKLTLGVPD
+725 RKLSLGGPD
-734 NNALRNFAPVY
+734 NNALKDFAPVY
-745 FTWTD
+745 FT
-750 MGAGVEGYTIHLI
+750 
-763 RTDIT
+763 
-768 ADEIT
+768 
-773 RHTTGSAIS
+773 
-782 LEVAE
+782 
-787 GATYEWYVTAHGEC
+787 
-801 GETVDSERRTL
+801 
-812 NISYLADLEVVSI
+812 
-825 TVPEEVKANTDFT
+825 
-838 IKAVIRNVG
+838 
-847 RGATTNAWN
+847 
-856 DAVHYSP
+856 
-863 NADFSGIKAV
+863 
-873 AYQTHY
+873 
-879 GTVEPGGEYEVTFTV
+879 
-894 RSPEASVG
+894 
-902 TAYYNV
+902 
-908 YANVHAG
+908 
-915 ERENNLSNNCMVADP
+915 
-930 VAIVDRYIADA
+930 
-941 DYLALKKL
+941 
-949 WQATNGEVWIKTW
+949 
-962 KINSSAITTTGWP
+962 
-975 GVTFDTEGHV
+975 
-985 TSISLSNNNLQG
+985 
-997 ELPVEGFQMGHLT
+997 
-1010 SLNLSRNSLRG
+1010 
-1021 NVSAFCRQLPKL
+1021 
-1033 EKLDLS
+1033 
-1039 YNQISE
+1039 
-1045 ITDLLPAT
+1045 
-1053 ITSVDLSYQNE
+1053 
-1064 GKSLQT
+1064 
-1070 IPLQAWTVGD
+1070 
-1080 QGAGVTLN
+1080 
-1088 SLLAYSHAGQHFN
+1088 
-1101 GRPTLRF
+1101 
-1108 YTVKGENYVGEMV
+1108 
-1121 YRDGAYRYDLG
+1121 
-1132 RDYRQ
+1132 
-1137 PSGTEFVV
+1137 
-1145 RPQYCP
+1145 
-1151 AAGTRMRATLAWA
+1151 
-1164 KGDANADGGIDVLDA
+1164 
-1179 QHTLN
+1179 
-1184 YIMGTQSGSFN
+1184 
-1195 FMAADT
+1195 
-1201 YASNSINVQDVVA
+1201 
-1214 TINLF
+1214 
-1219 IGTEESSE
+1219 
-1227 VMAVRM
+1227 
-1233 SRIKARGAAPA
+1233 
-1244 NRLAMTDGELWID
+1244 
-1257 AADNVGAIDIT
+1257 
-1268 LKGVAATDVKLAL
+1268 
-1281 SSMRYQ
+1281 
-1287 MVTRNTRDGVRI
+1287 
-1299 VIISPTGDS
+1299 
-1308 MSGHRCLLRTTRPA
+1308 
-1322 RVARVAAADTDAQPI
+1322 
-1337 GVEITDGTATGIDT
+1337 
-1351 IDADSHDR
+1351 
-1359 KLYDIQGRKLEQTQG
+1359 
-1374 HGIYIVNGK
+1374 
-1383 KMICK
+1383 

>member
-1 MRTTRYILTIVA
+1 
-13 LMMCLWARGQGWNPD
+13 MMCLWARGQGWNPD

-83 GEAVSNWSRFDY
+83 DQPVSDWSKFTY
-95 TMSNTHETLTAHY
+95 TTTNAHETLTAHY

-124 VYKESTNEYKKGTI
+124 VDKESTSEYKEGTI

-161 VSRERK
+161 MSRERNFDYK
-167 MQYTV
+167 V
-172 TANDETLTAH
+172 TAADETLTAH

-190 GEPSETKPRHWV
+190 GEPSEIKPRHWV
-202 HFSAEPAS
+202 HFSAEPEA

-224 GSWFNITAY
+224 GSWFSISAY
-233 NNNNY
+233 DNNNY
-238 VLKNW
+238 VLKQW
-243 TQNGEV
+243 TQDGKV
-249 VGTANGYG
+249 VGTTSGYG
-257 AWMGTE
+257 ATMGTE

-296 SIYRGETTLMPVY
+296 SIYRGETTLMPIY

-324 LPDNIQTDASRIET
+324 LPDNIQADASRIET

-379 TLSAIEDGVYDVGF
+379 TLSAIEDGVYDVSF

-584 RKITINFSGGSNQAR
+584 RKITINFSAGSNQAR

-695 LVTYHVE
+695 LVNYHVE

-725 RKLTLGVPD
+725 RKFSLGVPD

-773 RHTTGSAIS
+773 RHTTGTAIS

-801 GETVDSERRTL
+801 GETVDSEKRTL

-908 YANVHAG
+908 YANVHSG
-915 ERENNLSNNCMVADP
+915 ERE
-930 VAIVDRYIADA
+930 
-941 DYLALKKL
+941 
-949 WQATNGEVWIKTW
+949 
-962 KINSSAITTTGWP
+962 
-975 GVTFDTEGHV
+975 H
-985 TSISLSNNNLQG
+985 
-997 ELPVEGFQMGHLT
+997 
-1010 SLNLSRNSLRG
+1010 
-1021 NVSAFCRQLPKL
+1021 
-1033 EKLDLS
+1033 
-1039 YNQISE
+1039 
-1045 ITDLLPAT
+1045 
-1053 ITSVDLSYQNE
+1053 
-1064 GKSLQT
+1064 
-1070 IPLQAWTVGD
+1070 
-1080 QGAGVTLN
+1080 
-1088 SLLAYSHAGQHFN
+1088 
-1101 GRPTLRF
+1101 
-1108 YTVKGENYVGEMV
+1108 
-1121 YRDGAYRYDLG
+1121 
-1132 RDYRQ
+1132 
-1137 PSGTEFVV
+1137 
-1145 RPQYCP
+1145 PQ
-1151 AAGTRMRATLAWA
+1151 
-1164 KGDANADGGIDVLDA
+1164 
-1179 QHTLN
+1179 
-1184 YIMGTQSGSFN
+1184 
-1195 FMAADT
+1195 
-1201 YASNSINVQDVVA
+1201 
-1214 TINLF
+1214 
-1219 IGTEESSE
+1219 
-1227 VMAVRM
+1227 
-1233 SRIKARGAAPA
+1233 
-1244 NRLAMTDGELWID
+1244 
-1257 AADNVGAIDIT
+1257 
-1268 LKGVAATDVKLAL
+1268 
-1281 SSMRYQ
+1281 
-1287 MVTRNTRDGVRI
+1287 
-1299 VIISPTGDS
+1299 
-1308 MSGHRCLLRTTRPA
+1308 
-1322 RVARVAAADTDAQPI
+1322 
-1337 GVEITDGTATGIDT
+1337 
-1351 IDADSHDR
+1351 
-1359 KLYDIQGRKLEQTQG
+1359 
-1374 HGIYIVNGK
+1374 
-1383 KMICK
+1383 

>member
-1 MRTTRYILTIVA
+1 
-13 LMMCLWARGQGWNPD
+13 MMCLWARGQGWNPD

-71 ECWQFRGWTDSK
+71 EWWQFRGWTDSK

-124 VYKESTNEYKKGTI
+124 VYKESTNEYKEGTI

-172 TANDETLTAH
+172 TANDETLTAR

-324 LPDNIQTDASRIET
+324 LPDNIQADASRIET

-559 LALVKTLTDKLA
+559 LALVKTMADKLA

-584 RKITINFSGGSNQAR
+584 RKITINFSAGSNQAR
-599 LQQLMALLPH
+599 LQQLMALLPY

-624 LASEIGRYSSQTIC
+624 LASEIDRYSSQTIC

-725 RKLTLGVPD
+725 RKLSLGVPD

-750 MGAGVEGYTIHLI
+750 MGAGVEGYSVHLR
-763 RTDIT
+763 RTDIE
-768 ADEIT
+768 ADEVVK
-773 RHTTGSAIS
+773 RTTGTAIS

-801 GETVDSERRTL
+801 GETIDSERRTL

-847 RGATTNAWN
+847 RGATTSAWN
-856 DAVHYSP
+856 DAVHYSSK
-863 NADFSGIKAV
+863 ADFSDIKAV

-879 GTVEPGGEYEVTFTV
+879 GTVEPGGQYEVTFTV

-915 ERENNLSNNCMVADP
+915 EKENNRSNNWMVADP
-930 VAIVDRYIADA
+930 VTIVDRYIADA
-941 DYLALKKL
+941 DYRALKKL
-949 WQATNGEVWIKTW
+949 WQTTNGEVWIKAW
-962 KINSSAITTTGWP
+962 KINSSAITATGWP

-985 TSISLSNNNLQG
+985 TSINLSNNNLQG
-997 ELPVEGFQMGHLT
+997 ELPVEGFQMDHLT

-1021 NVSAFCRQLPKL
+1021 NVAAFCRQLPKL

-1053 ITSVDLSYQNE
+1053 IATVDLSYQNE

-1132 RDYRQ
+1132 GDYRQ

-1227 VMAVRM
+1227 AMALRM
-1233 SRIKARGAAPA
+1233 SRIKARGASPA
-1244 NRLAMTDGELWID
+1244 NRLAMADGELWID

-1322 RVARVAAADTDAQPI
+1322 RVARVAAADTEAQPI

-1351 IDADSHDR
+1351 IDTDSHDR

>member
-1 MRTTRYILTIVA
+1 
-13 LMMCLWARGQGWNPD
+13 MMCLWARGQGWNPD

-83 GEAVSNWSRFDY
+83 DQPVSDWSRFTY
-95 TMSNTHETLTAHY
+95 TTTNAHETLTAHY

-124 VYKESTNEYKKGTI
+124 VNKESTSEYKMGTI

-172 TANDETLTAH
+172 TANDETLTAR

-224 GSWFNITAY
+224 GSWFSITAY
-233 NNNNY
+233 DNNNY

-324 LPDNIQTDASRIET
+324 LPDNIQADASRIET

-393 ADISAINA
+393 ADISAINTD
-401 NDNAVTFSS
+401 DNAVTFSS

-474 SYTVKLTARGVIKT
+474 NYTVKLTARGVIKT

-520 FTSLHEAFSLLSQ
+520 FISLHEAFSLLSQ

-584 RKITINFSGGSNQAR
+584 RKITINFSAGSNQAR

-638 SGTQTQPETFTSI
+638 SGTQTQPETFTAI

-702 VTLDDTPI
+702 VTLDGTPI
-710 YTYIYKVYVKPVITG
+710 YTYI
-725 RKLTLGVPD
+725 
-734 NNALRNFAPVY
+734 
-745 FTWTD
+745 
-750 MGAGVEGYTIHLI
+750 
-763 RTDIT
+763 
-768 ADEIT
+768 
-773 RHTTGSAIS
+773 
-782 LEVAE
+782 
-787 GATYEWYVTAHGEC
+787 
-801 GETVDSERRTL
+801 
-812 NISYLADLEVVSI
+812 
-825 TVPEEVKANTDFT
+825 
-838 IKAVIRNVG
+838 
-847 RGATTNAWN
+847 
-856 DAVHYSP
+856 
-863 NADFSGIKAV
+863 
-873 AYQTHY
+873 
-879 GTVEPGGEYEVTFTV
+879 
-894 RSPEASVG
+894 
-902 TAYYNV
+902 
-908 YANVHAG
+908 
-915 ERENNLSNNCMVADP
+915 
-930 VAIVDRYIADA
+930 
-941 DYLALKKL
+941 
-949 WQATNGEVWIKTW
+949 
-962 KINSSAITTTGWP
+962 
-975 GVTFDTEGHV
+975 
-985 TSISLSNNNLQG
+985 
-997 ELPVEGFQMGHLT
+997 
-1010 SLNLSRNSLRG
+1010 
-1021 NVSAFCRQLPKL
+1021 
-1033 EKLDLS
+1033 
-1039 YNQISE
+1039 
-1045 ITDLLPAT
+1045 
-1053 ITSVDLSYQNE
+1053 
-1064 GKSLQT
+1064 
-1070 IPLQAWTVGD
+1070 
-1080 QGAGVTLN
+1080 
-1088 SLLAYSHAGQHFN
+1088 
-1101 GRPTLRF
+1101 
-1108 YTVKGENYVGEMV
+1108 
-1121 YRDGAYRYDLG
+1121 
-1132 RDYRQ
+1132 
-1137 PSGTEFVV
+1137 
-1145 RPQYCP
+1145 
-1151 AAGTRMRATLAWA
+1151 
-1164 KGDANADGGIDVLDA
+1164 
-1179 QHTLN
+1179 
-1184 YIMGTQSGSFN
+1184 
-1195 FMAADT
+1195 
-1201 YASNSINVQDVVA
+1201 
-1214 TINLF
+1214 
-1219 IGTEESSE
+1219 
-1227 VMAVRM
+1227 
-1233 SRIKARGAAPA
+1233 
-1244 NRLAMTDGELWID
+1244 
-1257 AADNVGAIDIT
+1257 
-1268 LKGVAATDVKLAL
+1268 
-1281 SSMRYQ
+1281 
-1287 MVTRNTRDGVRI
+1287 
-1299 VIISPTGDS
+1299 
-1308 MSGHRCLLRTTRPA
+1308 
-1322 RVARVAAADTDAQPI
+1322 
-1337 GVEITDGTATGIDT
+1337 
-1351 IDADSHDR
+1351 
-1359 KLYDIQGRKLEQTQG
+1359 
-1374 HGIYIVNGK
+1374 
-1383 KMICK
+1383 

>member
-1 MRTTRYILTIVA
+1 
-13 LMMCLWARGQGWNPD
+13 MMCLWARGQGWNPD

-83 GEAVSNWSRFDY
+83 DQPVSDWSRFTY
-95 TMSNTHETLTAHY
+95 TTTNAHETLTAHY

-124 VYKESTNEYKKGTI
+124 VDKESTSEYKEGTI

-143 GTYSNFT
+143 GNHSNFT

-172 TANDETLTAH
+172 TANDETLTAR

-202 HFSAEPAS
+202 HFSAEPEA

-249 VGTANGYG
+249 VGTASGYG
-257 AWMGTE
+257 ATMGTE

-324 LPDNIQTDASRIET
+324 LPDNIQADASRIET

-553 ATDAAT
+553 ATDATT
-559 LALVKTLTDKLA
+559 LALVKTMADKLA

-584 RKITINFSGGSNQAR
+584 RKITINFSAGSNQAR

-624 LASEIGRYSSQTIC
+624 QASEIGRYSSQTIC

-651 STSDKVKVKWTAS
+651 STSDKVKVRWTAS

-674 QAIGTGNL
+674 S
-682 PAMTLTNKGTAKD
+682 
-695 LVTYHVE
+695 VH
-702 VTLDDTPI
+702 
-710 YTYIYKVYVKPVITG
+710 
-725 RKLTLGVPD
+725 
-734 NNALRNFAPVY
+734 LR
-745 FTWTD
+745 
-750 MGAGVEGYTIHLI
+750 
-763 RTDIT
+763 RTDIE
-768 ADEIT
+768 ADEVVK
-773 RHTTGSAIS
+773 RTTGTAIS

-801 GETVDSERRTL
+801 GETIDSEKRTF
-812 NISYLADLEVVSI
+812 NIRYLADLEVVSI

-908 YANVHAG
+908 YANIHSD
-915 ERENNLSNNCMVADP
+915 ERENNRSNNCMNADP

-962 KINSSAITTTGWP
+962 KINSSAITATGWP

-985 TSISLSNNNLQG
+985 TSINLSNNNLQG
-997 ELPVEGFQMGHLT
+997 ELPVEGFQMDHLT

-1039 YNQISE
+1039 YNQITE

-1053 ITSVDLSYQNE
+1053 IATVDLSYQNE

-1132 RDYRQ
+1132 GDYRQ

-1227 VMAVRM
+1227 AMAVRM

-1244 NRLAMTDGELWID
+1244 NRLAMADGELWID
-1257 AADNVGAIDIT
+1257 TADNVGAIDIT

-1322 RVARVAAADTDAQPI
+1322 RVARVAAADTEAQPI

>member
-1 MRTTRYILTIVA
+1 
-13 LMMCLWARGQGWNPD
+13 MMCLWARGQGWNPD

-83 GEAVSNWSRFDY
+83 DQPVSNSSWFTY
-95 TMSNTHETLTAHY
+95 TTTNVHETLTAHY

-124 VYKESTNEYKKGTI
+124 VNKESTSEYKEGTI

-172 TANDETLTAH
+172 TANDETLTAR

-202 HFSAEPAS
+202 HFSAEPEA

-233 NNNNY
+233 DNNNY
-238 VLKNW
+238 VLKQW
-243 TQNGEV
+243 TQDGKV
-249 VGTANGYG
+249 VGTTSGYG
-257 AWMGTE
+257 ATMGTE

-324 LPDNIQTDASRIET
+324 LPDNIQADASRIET

-401 NDNAVTFSS
+401 DDNAVTFSS

-416 VVTLEEGDLQAQ
+416 VVTLDEGDLQAQ

-437 AQFTNLSTDNARSFA
+437 AQFTNLSTDNARSFV

-474 SYTVKLTARGVIKT
+474 NYTVKLTARGVIKT

-559 LALVKTLTDKLA
+559 LALVKTLTDKLE

-584 RKITINFSGGSNQAR
+584 RKITINFSAGSNQAR

-651 STSDKVKVKWTAS
+651 STSDKVKVK
-664 VAEGCQVEGY
+664 
-674 QAIGTGNL
+674 
-682 PAMTLTNKGTAKD
+682 
-695 LVTYHVE
+695 
-702 VTLDDTPI
+702 
-710 YTYIYKVYVKPVITG
+710 
-725 RKLTLGVPD
+725 
-734 NNALRNFAPVY
+734 
-745 FTWTD
+745 
-750 MGAGVEGYTIHLI
+750 
-763 RTDIT
+763 
-768 ADEIT
+768 
-773 RHTTGSAIS
+773 
-782 LEVAE
+782 
-787 GATYEWYVTAHGEC
+787 
-801 GETVDSERRTL
+801 
-812 NISYLADLEVVSI
+812 
-825 TVPEEVKANTDFT
+825 
-838 IKAVIRNVG
+838 
-847 RGATTNAWN
+847 
-856 DAVHYSP
+856 
-863 NADFSGIKAV
+863 
-873 AYQTHY
+873 
-879 GTVEPGGEYEVTFTV
+879 
-894 RSPEASVG
+894 
-902 TAYYNV
+902 
-908 YANVHAG
+908 
-915 ERENNLSNNCMVADP
+915 
-930 VAIVDRYIADA
+930 
-941 DYLALKKL
+941 
-949 WQATNGEVWIKTW
+949 
-962 KINSSAITTTGWP
+962 
-975 GVTFDTEGHV
+975 
-985 TSISLSNNNLQG
+985 
-997 ELPVEGFQMGHLT
+997 
-1010 SLNLSRNSLRG
+1010 
-1021 NVSAFCRQLPKL
+1021 
-1033 EKLDLS
+1033 
-1039 YNQISE
+1039 
-1045 ITDLLPAT
+1045 
-1053 ITSVDLSYQNE
+1053 
-1064 GKSLQT
+1064 
-1070 IPLQAWTVGD
+1070 
-1080 QGAGVTLN
+1080 
-1088 SLLAYSHAGQHFN
+1088 
-1101 GRPTLRF
+1101 
-1108 YTVKGENYVGEMV
+1108 
-1121 YRDGAYRYDLG
+1121 
-1132 RDYRQ
+1132 
-1137 PSGTEFVV
+1137 
-1145 RPQYCP
+1145 
-1151 AAGTRMRATLAWA
+1151 
-1164 KGDANADGGIDVLDA
+1164 
-1179 QHTLN
+1179 
-1184 YIMGTQSGSFN
+1184 
-1195 FMAADT
+1195 
-1201 YASNSINVQDVVA
+1201 
-1214 TINLF
+1214 
-1219 IGTEESSE
+1219 
-1227 VMAVRM
+1227 
-1233 SRIKARGAAPA
+1233 
-1244 NRLAMTDGELWID
+1244 
-1257 AADNVGAIDIT
+1257 
-1268 LKGVAATDVKLAL
+1268 
-1281 SSMRYQ
+1281 
-1287 MVTRNTRDGVRI
+1287 
-1299 VIISPTGDS
+1299 
-1308 MSGHRCLLRTTRPA
+1308 
-1322 RVARVAAADTDAQPI
+1322 
-1337 GVEITDGTATGIDT
+1337 
-1351 IDADSHDR
+1351 
-1359 KLYDIQGRKLEQTQG
+1359 
-1374 HGIYIVNGK
+1374 
-1383 KMICK
+1383 

>member
-172 TANDETLTAH
+172 TANDETLTAR

-263 DIRLVAHYVYQPPSP
+263 DIRLVAHYVYQPPLP

-324 LPDNIQTDASRIET
+324 LPDNIQADASRIET

-505 NGDYTLDATAVGARN
+505 NGDYTLDVTAVGARN

-559 LALVKTLTDKLA
+559 LALVKTLTDKLE

-584 RKITINFSGGSNQAR
+584 RKITINFSAGSNQAR

-651 STSDKVKVKWTAS
+651 STSDKVKVRWTAS

-702 VTLDDTPI
+702 VTLDGTPI

-725 RKLTLGVPD
+725 RKLSLGVPD

-801 GETVDSERRTL
+801 GETVDSEKRTL

-908 YANVHAG
+908 YANVHSG
-915 ERENNLSNNCMVADP
+915 ERENNRSNNCMVADP

-962 KINSSAITTTGWP
+962 KINSSAITATGWP
-975 GVTFDTEGHV
+975 GVTFDTEGNV

-997 ELPVEGFQMGHLT
+997 ELPVEGFQMDHLT
-1010 SLNLSRNSLRG
+1010 FLNLSRNSLRG

-1053 ITSVDLSYQNE
+1053 IATVDLSYQNE

-1080 QGAGVTLN
+1080 QGAGVSLN

-1132 RDYRQ
+1132 GDYRQ
-1137 PSGTEFVV
+1137 PSGTEFIV

-1164 KGDANADGGIDVLDA
+1164 KGDANADGGTDVLDA

-1201 YASNSINVQDVVA
+1201 YASNTINVQDVVA

-1227 VMAVRM
+1227 AMAVRM
-1233 SRIKARGAAPA
+1233 SRIKARGAASA
-1244 NRLAMTDGELWID
+1244 NRLAMADGELWID

-1287 MVTRNTRDGVRI
+1287 MIARNTRDGVRI

-1322 RVARVAAADTDAQPI
+1322 RVTRVAAANTEAQPI

>member
-1 MRTTRYILTIVA
+1 
-13 LMMCLWARGQGWNPD
+13 MMCLWARGQGWNPD

-83 GEAVSNWSRFDY
+83 DQPVSDWSRFTY
-95 TMSNTHETLTAHY
+95 TTTNAHETLTAHY

-124 VYKESTNEYKKGTI
+124 VNKESTSEYKEGTI

-172 TANDETLTAH
+172 TANDETLTAR

-202 HFSAEPAS
+202 HFSAEPEA

-233 NNNNY
+233 DNNYY
-238 VLKNW
+238 VLKQW
-243 TQNGEV
+243 TQDGKV
-249 VGTANGYG
+249 VGTTNGYG

-296 SIYRGETTLMPVY
+296 SIYRGETTLMPIY

-324 LPDNIQTDASRIET
+324 LPDNIQADASRIET

-401 NDNAVTFSS
+401 DDNAVTFSS

-559 LALVKTLTDKLA
+559 LALVKTLADKLA

-584 RKITINFSGGSNQAR
+584 RKITINFSAGSNQAR

-624 LASEIGRYSSQTIC
+624 LASEIDRYSSQTIC

-651 STSDKVKVKWTAS
+651 STSDKVKVRWTAS

-702 VTLDDTPI
+702 VTLDGTPI
-710 YTYIYKVYVKPVITG
+710 YTYIYNP
-725 RKLTLGVPD
+725 L
-734 NNALRNFAPVY
+734 A
-745 FTWTD
+745 
-750 MGAGVEGYTIHLI
+750 ELI
-763 RTDIT
+763 
-768 ADEIT
+768 
-773 RHTTGSAIS
+773 
-782 LEVAE
+782 
-787 GATYEWYVTAHGEC
+787 
-801 GETVDSERRTL
+801 
-812 NISYLADLEVVSI
+812 
-825 TVPEEVKANTDFT
+825 
-838 IKAVIRNVG
+838 
-847 RGATTNAWN
+847 
-856 DAVHYSP
+856 
-863 NADFSGIKAV
+863 
-873 AYQTHY
+873 
-879 GTVEPGGEYEVTFTV
+879 
-894 RSPEASVG
+894 
-902 TAYYNV
+902 
-908 YANVHAG
+908 
-915 ERENNLSNNCMVADP
+915 
-930 VAIVDRYIADA
+930 
-941 DYLALKKL
+941 
-949 WQATNGEVWIKTW
+949 
-962 KINSSAITTTGWP
+962 
-975 GVTFDTEGHV
+975 
-985 TSISLSNNNLQG
+985 
-997 ELPVEGFQMGHLT
+997 
-1010 SLNLSRNSLRG
+1010 
-1021 NVSAFCRQLPKL
+1021 
-1033 EKLDLS
+1033 
-1039 YNQISE
+1039 
-1045 ITDLLPAT
+1045 
-1053 ITSVDLSYQNE
+1053 
-1064 GKSLQT
+1064 
-1070 IPLQAWTVGD
+1070 
-1080 QGAGVTLN
+1080 
-1088 SLLAYSHAGQHFN
+1088 
-1101 GRPTLRF
+1101 
-1108 YTVKGENYVGEMV
+1108 
-1121 YRDGAYRYDLG
+1121 
-1132 RDYRQ
+1132 
-1137 PSGTEFVV
+1137 
-1145 RPQYCP
+1145 
-1151 AAGTRMRATLAWA
+1151 
-1164 KGDANADGGIDVLDA
+1164 
-1179 QHTLN
+1179 
-1184 YIMGTQSGSFN
+1184 
-1195 FMAADT
+1195 
-1201 YASNSINVQDVVA
+1201 
-1214 TINLF
+1214 
-1219 IGTEESSE
+1219 
-1227 VMAVRM
+1227 
-1233 SRIKARGAAPA
+1233 
-1244 NRLAMTDGELWID
+1244 
-1257 AADNVGAIDIT
+1257 
-1268 LKGVAATDVKLAL
+1268 
-1281 SSMRYQ
+1281 
-1287 MVTRNTRDGVRI
+1287 
-1299 VIISPTGDS
+1299 
-1308 MSGHRCLLRTTRPA
+1308 
-1322 RVARVAAADTDAQPI
+1322 
-1337 GVEITDGTATGIDT
+1337 
-1351 IDADSHDR
+1351 
-1359 KLYDIQGRKLEQTQG
+1359 
-1374 HGIYIVNGK
+1374 
-1383 KMICK
+1383 

>member
-1 MRTTRYILTIVA
+1 
-13 LMMCLWARGQGWNPD
+13 MMCLWARGQGWNPD

-83 GEAVSNWSRFDY
+83 DHPVSDWSRFTY
-95 TMSNTHETLTAHY
+95 TTTNAHETLTAHY

-124 VYKESTNEYKKGTI
+124 VKKESTSEYKEGTI

-143 GTYSNFT
+143 RTYSNFT

-161 VSRERK
+161 MSRERNFDYK
-167 MQYTV
+167 V
-172 TANDETLTAH
+172 TAADETLTAH

-202 HFSAEPAS
+202 HFSAEPEA

-224 GSWFNITAY
+224 GSWFSISAY
-233 NNNNY
+233 DNNNY
-238 VLKNW
+238 VLKQW
-243 TQNGEV
+243 TQDGKV
-249 VGTANGYG
+249 VGTTSGYG
-257 AWMGTE
+257 ATMGTE

-324 LPDNIQTDASRIET
+324 LPDNIQADASRIET

-379 TLSAIEDGVYDVGF
+379 TLSAIEDGVYDVSF

-401 NDNAVTFSS
+401 NDNAVTFSN

-488 AEAEQTI
+488 AEAEQAI

-584 RKITINFSGGSNQAR
+584 RKITINFSAGSNQAR

-624 LASEIGRYSSQTIC
+624 LASEIDRYSSQTIC

-702 VTLDDTPI
+702 VSLDGTPI
-710 YTYIYKVYVKPVITG
+710 YTYKYKVYVKPVITG
-725 RKLTLGVPD
+725 RKLSLGVPN
-734 NNALRNFAPVY
+734 NNALRDFAPVY
-745 FTWTD
+745 FTWTGL
-750 MGAGVEGYTIHLI
+750 GAGVEGYSIHLR
-763 RTDIT
+763 RTDIE
-768 ADEIT
+768 ADEVVK
-773 RHTTGSAIS
+773 HTTGTAIS

-801 GETVDSERRTL
+801 GETVDSEKRTL

-847 RGATTNAWN
+847 HGATTNAWN

-908 YANVHAG
+908 YANVHSG
-915 ERENNLSNNCMVADP
+915 ERENNRSNNCMVANP

-962 KINSSAITTTGWP
+962 KINSSAITAMGWP

-985 TSISLSNNNLQG
+985 TSINLSNNNLQG
-997 ELPVEGFQMGHLT
+997 ELPVEGFQMDHLT

-1021 NVSAFCRQLPKL
+1021 NVAAFCRQLPKL

-1101 GRPTLRF
+1101 GHPTLRF
-1108 YTVKGENYVGEMV
+1108 YTVKGDSYVGEMV

-1132 RDYRQ
+1132 GDYRQ

-1227 VMAVRM
+1227 AMAVRM

-1244 NRLAMTDGELWID
+1244 NRLAMADGELWID

-1322 RVARVAAADTDAQPI
+1322 RVARVAAADTEAQPI

>member
-1 MRTTRYILTIVA
+1 
-13 LMMCLWARGQGWNPD
+13 MMCLWARGQGWNPD

-124 VYKESTNEYKKGTI
+124 VYKESTNEYKEGTI

-172 TANDETLTAH
+172 TANDETLTAR

-257 AWMGTE
+257 ATMGTE

-324 LPDNIQTDASRIET
+324 LPDNIQADASRIET

-437 AQFTNLSTDNARSFA
+437 AQFTNLSTDNARSFT

-474 SYTVKLTARGVIKT
+474 SYNVKLTARGVIKT

-559 LALVKTLTDKLA
+559 LALVKTLTDKLE

-584 RKITINFSGGSNQAR
+584 RKITINFSAGSNQAR

-609 LEGVNADMAINGAVI
+609 LEGINADMAINGAVI

-674 QAIGTGNL
+674 QAIGDGNL

-702 VTLDDTPI
+702 VTLDGTPI
-710 YTYIYKVYVKPVITG
+710 DTYIYKVYVKPRHHGSQTLSRWARQQRTQGLCSCLLHLDRSGCRRRGLQRPSASHRHRG
-725 RKLTLGVPD
+725 RRGSQ
-734 NNALRNFAPVY
+734 AYHRHR
-745 FTWTD
+745 
-750 MGAGVEGYTIHLI
+750 HLA
-763 RTDIT
+763 R
-768 ADEIT
+768 
-773 RHTTGSAIS
+773 
-782 LEVAE
+782 
-787 GATYEWYVTAHGEC
+787 C
-801 GETVDSERRTL
+801 
-812 NISYLADLEVVSI
+812 
-825 TVPEEVKANTDFT
+825 
-838 IKAVIRNVG
+838 G
-847 RGATTNAWN
+847 RG
-856 DAVHYSP
+856 
-863 NADFSGIKAV
+863 
-873 AYQTHY
+873 
-879 GTVEPGGEYEVTFTV
+879 
-894 RSPEASVG
+894 
-902 TAYYNV
+902 
-908 YANVHAG
+908 
-915 ERENNLSNNCMVADP
+915 C
-930 VAIVDRYIADA
+930 
-941 DYLALKKL
+941 
-949 WQATNGEVWIKTW
+949 
-962 KINSSAITTTGWP
+962 
-975 GVTFDTEGHV
+975 HV
-985 TSISLSNNNLQG
+985 
-997 ELPVEGFQMGHLT
+997 
-1010 SLNLSRNSLRG
+1010 
-1021 NVSAFCRQLPKL
+1021 
-1033 EKLDLS
+1033 
-1039 YNQISE
+1039 
-1045 ITDLLPAT
+1045 
-1053 ITSVDLSYQNE
+1053 
-1064 GKSLQT
+1064 
-1070 IPLQAWTVGD
+1070 
-1080 QGAGVTLN
+1080 
-1088 SLLAYSHAGQHFN
+1088 
-1101 GRPTLRF
+1101 
-1108 YTVKGENYVGEMV
+1108 
-1121 YRDGAYRYDLG
+1121 
-1132 RDYRQ
+1132 
-1137 PSGTEFVV
+1137 
-1145 RPQYCP
+1145 
-1151 AAGTRMRATLAWA
+1151 
-1164 KGDANADGGIDVLDA
+1164 
-1179 QHTLN
+1179 
-1184 YIMGTQSGSFN
+1184 
-1195 FMAADT
+1195 
-1201 YASNSINVQDVVA
+1201 
-1214 TINLF
+1214 
-1219 IGTEESSE
+1219 
-1227 VMAVRM
+1227 
-1233 SRIKARGAAPA
+1233 
-1244 NRLAMTDGELWID
+1244 
-1257 AADNVGAIDIT
+1257 
-1268 LKGVAATDVKLAL
+1268 
-1281 SSMRYQ
+1281 
-1287 MVTRNTRDGVRI
+1287 
-1299 VIISPTGDS
+1299 
-1308 MSGHRCLLRTTRPA
+1308 
-1322 RVARVAAADTDAQPI
+1322 
-1337 GVEITDGTATGIDT
+1337 
-1351 IDADSHDR
+1351 
-1359 KLYDIQGRKLEQTQG
+1359 
-1374 HGIYIVNGK
+1374 
-1383 KMICK
+1383 

>member
-1 MRTTRYILTIVA
+1 
-13 LMMCLWARGQGWNPD
+13 MMCLWARGQGWNPD

-83 GEAVSNWSRFDY
+83 DQPVSDWSSFTY
-95 TMSNTHETLTAHY
+95 TTTNAHETLTAHY

-124 VYKESTNEYKKGTI
+124 VDKESTSEYKEGTI

-143 GTYSNFT
+143 GNHSNFT

-172 TANDETLTAH
+172 TAADETLTAR

-202 HFSAEPAS
+202 HFSAEPEA

-224 GSWFNITAY
+224 GSWFSISAY

-257 AWMGTE
+257 ATMGTE

-296 SIYRGETTLMPVY
+296 SIYRGETTLMPIY

-324 LPDNIQTDASRIET
+324 LPDNIQADASRIET

-393 ADISAINA
+393 ADISAINTD
-401 NDNAVTFSS
+401 DNAVTFSN

-559 LALVKTLTDKLA
+559 LALVKTLADKLA

-584 RKITINFSGGSNQAR
+584 RKITINFSAGSNQAR
-599 LQQLMALLPH
+599 LQQLMALLPY

-624 LASEIGRYSSQTIC
+624 LASEIGRYSS
-638 SGTQTQPETFTSI
+638 GH
-651 STSDKVKVKWTAS
+651 SD
-664 VAEGCQVEGY
+664 
-674 QAIGTGNL
+674 
-682 PAMTLTNKGTAKD
+682 PARD
-695 LVTYHVE
+695 
-702 VTLDDTPI
+702 
-710 YTYIYKVYVKPVITG
+710 
-725 RKLTLGVPD
+725 
-734 NNALRNFAPVY
+734 
-745 FTWTD
+745 
-750 MGAGVEGYTIHLI
+750 IHLYQHQ
-763 RTDIT
+763 RQ
-768 ADEIT
+768 
-773 RHTTGSAIS
+773 GK
-782 LEVAE
+782 
-787 GATYEWYVTAHGEC
+787 GK
-801 GETVDSERRTL
+801 VDCQR
-812 NISYLADLEVVSI
+812 
-825 TVPEEVKANTDFT
+825 
-838 IKAVIRNVG
+838 G
-847 RGATTNAWN
+847 RGL
-856 DAVHYSP
+856 
-863 NADFSGIKAV
+863 
-873 AYQTHY
+873 
-879 GTVEPGGEYEVTFTV
+879 PG
-894 RSPEASVG
+894 
-902 TAYYNV
+902 
-908 YANVHAG
+908 
-915 ERENNLSNNCMVADP
+915 
-930 VAIVDRYIADA
+930 
-941 DYLALKKL
+941 
-949 WQATNGEVWIKTW
+949 
-962 KINSSAITTTGWP
+962 
-975 GVTFDTEGHV
+975 
-985 TSISLSNNNLQG
+985 
-997 ELPVEGFQMGHLT
+997 
-1010 SLNLSRNSLRG
+1010 RG
-1021 NVSAFCRQLPKL
+1021 L
-1033 EKLDLS
+1033 
-1039 YNQISE
+1039 
-1045 ITDLLPAT
+1045 
-1053 ITSVDLSYQNE
+1053 
-1064 GKSLQT
+1064 
-1070 IPLQAWTVGD
+1070 
-1080 QGAGVTLN
+1080 
-1088 SLLAYSHAGQHFN
+1088 
-1101 GRPTLRF
+1101 
-1108 YTVKGENYVGEMV
+1108 
-1121 YRDGAYRYDLG
+1121 
-1132 RDYRQ
+1132 
-1137 PSGTEFVV
+1137 
-1145 RPQYCP
+1145 
-1151 AAGTRMRATLAWA
+1151 
-1164 KGDANADGGIDVLDA
+1164 
-1179 QHTLN
+1179 
-1184 YIMGTQSGSFN
+1184 
-1195 FMAADT
+1195 
-1201 YASNSINVQDVVA
+1201 
-1214 TINLF
+1214 
-1219 IGTEESSE
+1219 
-1227 VMAVRM
+1227 
-1233 SRIKARGAAPA
+1233 
-1244 NRLAMTDGELWID
+1244 
-1257 AADNVGAIDIT
+1257 
-1268 LKGVAATDVKLAL
+1268 
-1281 SSMRYQ
+1281 
-1287 MVTRNTRDGVRI
+1287 
-1299 VIISPTGDS
+1299 
-1308 MSGHRCLLRTTRPA
+1308 SGHRHRQSA
-1322 RVARVAAADTDAQPI
+1322 RHDAHQ
-1337 GVEITDGTATGIDT
+1337 
-1351 IDADSHDR
+1351 
-1359 KLYDIQGRKLEQTQG
+1359 QG
-1374 HGIYIVNGK
+1374 HRQRPGDLSRRGDPRRHAHIYIY
-1383 KMICK
+1383 I

>member
-1 MRTTRYILTIVA
+1 
-13 LMMCLWARGQGWNPD
+13 MMCLWARGQGWNPD

-124 VYKESTNEYKKGTI
+124 VYKESTNEYKEGTI

-143 GTYSNFT
+143 GNHSNFT

-172 TANDETLTAH
+172 TANDETLTAR

-202 HFSAEPAS
+202 HFSAEPEA

-257 AWMGTE
+257 ATMGTE

-324 LPDNIQTDASRIET
+324 LPDNIQADASRIET

-401 NDNAVTFSS
+401 DDNAVTFNS

-584 RKITINFSGGSNQAR
+584 RKITINFSAGSNQAR

-651 STSDKVKVKWTAS
+651 STSGKVKVRWTAS

-674 QAIGTGNL
+674 QTIGTGNL

-702 VTLDDTPI
+702 FP
-710 YTYIYKVYVKPVITG
+710 G
-725 RKLTLGVPD
+725 
-734 NNALRNFAPVY
+734 
-745 FTWTD
+745 
-750 MGAGVEGYTIHLI
+750 
-763 RTDIT
+763 
-768 ADEIT
+768 
-773 RHTTGSAIS
+773 
-782 LEVAE
+782 
-787 GATYEWYVTAHGEC
+787 
-801 GETVDSERRTL
+801 
-812 NISYLADLEVVSI
+812 
-825 TVPEEVKANTDFT
+825 
-838 IKAVIRNVG
+838 VG
-847 RGATTNAWN
+847 RQL
-856 DAVHYSP
+856 VQH
-863 NADFSGIKAV
+863 
-873 AYQTHY
+873 H
-879 GTVEPGGEYEVTFTV
+879 
-894 RSPEASVG
+894 
-902 TAYYNV
+902 
-908 YANVHAG
+908 
-915 ERENNLSNNCMVADP
+915 
-930 VAIVDRYIADA
+930 
-941 DYLALKKL
+941 
-949 WQATNGEVWIKTW
+949 
-962 KINSSAITTTGWP
+962 
-975 GVTFDTEGHV
+975 GV
-985 TSISLSNNNLQG
+985 
-997 ELPVEGFQMGHLT
+997 
-1010 SLNLSRNSLRG
+1010 
-1021 NVSAFCRQLPKL
+1021 
-1033 EKLDLS
+1033 
-1039 YNQISE
+1039 
-1045 ITDLLPAT
+1045 
-1053 ITSVDLSYQNE
+1053 
-1064 GKSLQT
+1064 
-1070 IPLQAWTVGD
+1070 
-1080 QGAGVTLN
+1080 
-1088 SLLAYSHAGQHFN
+1088 
-1101 GRPTLRF
+1101 
-1108 YTVKGENYVGEMV
+1108 
-1121 YRDGAYRYDLG
+1121 
-1132 RDYRQ
+1132 
-1137 PSGTEFVV
+1137 
-1145 RPQYCP
+1145 
-1151 AAGTRMRATLAWA
+1151 
-1164 KGDANADGGIDVLDA
+1164 
-1179 QHTLN
+1179 
-1184 YIMGTQSGSFN
+1184 
-1195 FMAADT
+1195 
-1201 YASNSINVQDVVA
+1201 
-1214 TINLF
+1214 
-1219 IGTEESSE
+1219 
-1227 VMAVRM
+1227 
-1233 SRIKARGAAPA
+1233 
-1244 NRLAMTDGELWID
+1244 
-1257 AADNVGAIDIT
+1257 
-1268 LKGVAATDVKLAL
+1268 
-1281 SSMRYQ
+1281 
-1287 MVTRNTRDGVRI
+1287 
-1299 VIISPTGDS
+1299 
-1308 MSGHRCLLRTTRPA
+1308 
-1322 RVARVAAADTDAQPI
+1322 
-1337 GVEITDGTATGIDT
+1337 
-1351 IDADSHDR
+1351 
-1359 KLYDIQGRKLEQTQG
+1359 
-1374 HGIYIVNGK
+1374 
-1383 KMICK
+1383 

>member
-1 MRTTRYILTIVA
+1 
-13 LMMCLWARGQGWNPD
+13 MMCLWARGQGWNPD

-83 GEAVSNWSRFDY
+83 DQPVSDWSKFTY
-95 TMSNTHETLTAHY
+95 TTTNAHETLTAHY

-124 VYKESTNEYKKGTI
+124 VDKESTSEYKMGTI

-143 GTYSNFT
+143 GTYSYFT

-182 YRFTPGSP
+182 YRFSPGSP

-224 GSWFNITAY
+224 GSWFSISAY

-238 VLKNW
+238 VLKQW
-243 TQNGEV
+243 TQDGKV

-257 AWMGTE
+257 ATMGTE

-296 SIYRGETTLMPVY
+296 SIYRGETTLMPIY

-324 LPDNIQTDASRIET
+324 LPDNIQADASRIET

-379 TLSAIEDGVYDVGF
+379 TLSAIEDGVYDVDF

-624 LASEIGRYSSQTIC
+624 LASEIDRYSSQTIC

-702 VTLDDTPI
+702 VTLDGTPI
-710 YTYIYKVYVKPVITG
+710 YTYI
-725 RKLTLGVPD
+725 
-734 NNALRNFAPVY
+734 
-745 FTWTD
+745 
-750 MGAGVEGYTIHLI
+750 
-763 RTDIT
+763 
-768 ADEIT
+768 
-773 RHTTGSAIS
+773 
-782 LEVAE
+782 
-787 GATYEWYVTAHGEC
+787 
-801 GETVDSERRTL
+801 
-812 NISYLADLEVVSI
+812 
-825 TVPEEVKANTDFT
+825 
-838 IKAVIRNVG
+838 
-847 RGATTNAWN
+847 
-856 DAVHYSP
+856 
-863 NADFSGIKAV
+863 
-873 AYQTHY
+873 
-879 GTVEPGGEYEVTFTV
+879 
-894 RSPEASVG
+894 
-902 TAYYNV
+902 
-908 YANVHAG
+908 
-915 ERENNLSNNCMVADP
+915 
-930 VAIVDRYIADA
+930 
-941 DYLALKKL
+941 
-949 WQATNGEVWIKTW
+949 
-962 KINSSAITTTGWP
+962 
-975 GVTFDTEGHV
+975 
-985 TSISLSNNNLQG
+985 
-997 ELPVEGFQMGHLT
+997 
-1010 SLNLSRNSLRG
+1010 
-1021 NVSAFCRQLPKL
+1021 
-1033 EKLDLS
+1033 
-1039 YNQISE
+1039 
-1045 ITDLLPAT
+1045 
-1053 ITSVDLSYQNE
+1053 
-1064 GKSLQT
+1064 
-1070 IPLQAWTVGD
+1070 
-1080 QGAGVTLN
+1080 
-1088 SLLAYSHAGQHFN
+1088 
-1101 GRPTLRF
+1101 
-1108 YTVKGENYVGEMV
+1108 
-1121 YRDGAYRYDLG
+1121 
-1132 RDYRQ
+1132 
-1137 PSGTEFVV
+1137 
-1145 RPQYCP
+1145 
-1151 AAGTRMRATLAWA
+1151 
-1164 KGDANADGGIDVLDA
+1164 
-1179 QHTLN
+1179 
-1184 YIMGTQSGSFN
+1184 
-1195 FMAADT
+1195 
-1201 YASNSINVQDVVA
+1201 
-1214 TINLF
+1214 
-1219 IGTEESSE
+1219 
-1227 VMAVRM
+1227 
-1233 SRIKARGAAPA
+1233 
-1244 NRLAMTDGELWID
+1244 
-1257 AADNVGAIDIT
+1257 
-1268 LKGVAATDVKLAL
+1268 
-1281 SSMRYQ
+1281 
-1287 MVTRNTRDGVRI
+1287 
-1299 VIISPTGDS
+1299 
-1308 MSGHRCLLRTTRPA
+1308 
-1322 RVARVAAADTDAQPI
+1322 
-1337 GVEITDGTATGIDT
+1337 
-1351 IDADSHDR
+1351 
-1359 KLYDIQGRKLEQTQG
+1359 
-1374 HGIYIVNGK
+1374 
-1383 KMICK
+1383 

>member
-1 MRTTRYILTIVA
+1 
-13 LMMCLWARGQGWNPD
+13 MMCLWARGQGWNPD
-28 SPAEPSSRYRLSV
+28 CPAEPSSRYRLSV

-124 VYKESTNEYKKGTI
+124 VYKESTNEYKEGTI

-172 TANDETLTAH
+172 TANDETLTAR

-257 AWMGTE
+257 ATMGTE

-324 LPDNIQTDASRIET
+324 LPDNIQADASRIET

-559 LALVKTLTDKLA
+559 LALVKTLTDKLE

-584 RKITINFSGGSNQAR
+584 RKITINFSAGSNQAR

-710 YTYIYKVYVKPVITG
+710 YTYIYI
-725 RKLTLGVPD
+725 R
-734 NNALRNFAPVY
+734 
-745 FTWTD
+745 
-750 MGAGVEGYTIHLI
+750 YT
-763 RTDIT
+763 
-768 ADEIT
+768 
-773 RHTTGSAIS
+773 
-782 LEVAE
+782 
-787 GATYEWYVTAHGEC
+787 
-801 GETVDSERRTL
+801 
-812 NISYLADLEVVSI
+812 
-825 TVPEEVKANTDFT
+825 
-838 IKAVIRNVG
+838 
-847 RGATTNAWN
+847 
-856 DAVHYSP
+856 
-863 NADFSGIKAV
+863 
-873 AYQTHY
+873 
-879 GTVEPGGEYEVTFTV
+879 
-894 RSPEASVG
+894 
-902 TAYYNV
+902 
-908 YANVHAG
+908 
-915 ERENNLSNNCMVADP
+915 
-930 VAIVDRYIADA
+930 
-941 DYLALKKL
+941 
-949 WQATNGEVWIKTW
+949 
-962 KINSSAITTTGWP
+962 
-975 GVTFDTEGHV
+975 
-985 TSISLSNNNLQG
+985 
-997 ELPVEGFQMGHLT
+997 
-1010 SLNLSRNSLRG
+1010 
-1021 NVSAFCRQLPKL
+1021 
-1033 EKLDLS
+1033 
-1039 YNQISE
+1039 
-1045 ITDLLPAT
+1045 
-1053 ITSVDLSYQNE
+1053 
-1064 GKSLQT
+1064 
-1070 IPLQAWTVGD
+1070 
-1080 QGAGVTLN
+1080 
-1088 SLLAYSHAGQHFN
+1088 
-1101 GRPTLRF
+1101 
-1108 YTVKGENYVGEMV
+1108 
-1121 YRDGAYRYDLG
+1121 
-1132 RDYRQ
+1132 
-1137 PSGTEFVV
+1137 
-1145 RPQYCP
+1145 
-1151 AAGTRMRATLAWA
+1151 
-1164 KGDANADGGIDVLDA
+1164 
-1179 QHTLN
+1179 
-1184 YIMGTQSGSFN
+1184 
-1195 FMAADT
+1195 
-1201 YASNSINVQDVVA
+1201 
-1214 TINLF
+1214 
-1219 IGTEESSE
+1219 
-1227 VMAVRM
+1227 
-1233 SRIKARGAAPA
+1233 
-1244 NRLAMTDGELWID
+1244 
-1257 AADNVGAIDIT
+1257 
-1268 LKGVAATDVKLAL
+1268 
-1281 SSMRYQ
+1281 
-1287 MVTRNTRDGVRI
+1287 
-1299 VIISPTGDS
+1299 
-1308 MSGHRCLLRTTRPA
+1308 
-1322 RVARVAAADTDAQPI
+1322 
-1337 GVEITDGTATGIDT
+1337 
-1351 IDADSHDR
+1351 
-1359 KLYDIQGRKLEQTQG
+1359 
-1374 HGIYIVNGK
+1374 
-1383 KMICK
+1383 

>member
-1 MRTTRYILTIVA
+1 
-13 LMMCLWARGQGWNPD
+13 MMCLWARGQGWNPD

-83 GEAVSNWSRFDY
+83 DQPVSDWSRFTY
-95 TMSNTHETLTAHY
+95 TTTNAHETLTAHY

-124 VYKESTNEYKKGTI
+124 VNKESTSEYKEGTI

-172 TANDETLTAH
+172 TAADETLTAR

-202 HFSAEPAS
+202 HFSAEPEA

-233 NNNNY
+233 DNNYY
-238 VLKNW
+238 VLKQW
-243 TQNGEV
+243 TQDGKV
-249 VGTANGYG
+249 VGTTNGYG

-296 SIYRGETTLMPVY
+296 SIYRGETTLMPIY

-324 LPDNIQTDASRIET
+324 LPDNIQADASRIET

-401 NDNAVTFSS
+401 DDNAVTFSS

-559 LALVKTLTDKLA
+559 LALVKTLADKLA

-584 RKITINFSGGSNQAR
+584 RKITINFSAGSNQAR

-624 LASEIGRYSSQTIC
+624 LASEIDRYSSQTIC

-651 STSDKVKVKWTAS
+651 STSDKVKVSWTAS

-702 VTLDDTPI
+702 VTLDGTPI

-745 FTWTD
+745 FTWTGL
-750 MGAGVEGYTIHLI
+750 GAGVEGYSIHLR
-763 RTDIT
+763 RTDIE
-768 ADEIT
+768 ADEVVKY
-773 RHTTGSAIS
+773 TTGTAIS
-782 LEVAE
+782 IEVAE

-801 GETVDSERRTL
+801 GETVDSEKRTL
-812 NISYLADLEVVSI
+812 SISYLADLEVVSI
-825 TVPEEVKANTDFT
+825 MVPRRSKPIPT
-838 IKAVIRNVG
+838 
-847 RGATTNAWN
+847 
-856 DAVHYSP
+856 SP
-863 NADFSGIKAV
+863 
-873 AYQTHY
+873 
-879 GTVEPGGEYEVTFTV
+879 
-894 RSPEASVG
+894 
-902 TAYYNV
+902 
-908 YANVHAG
+908 
-915 ERENNLSNNCMVADP
+915 
-930 VAIVDRYIADA
+930 
-941 DYLALKKL
+941 
-949 WQATNGEVWIKTW
+949 
-962 KINSSAITTTGWP
+962 
-975 GVTFDTEGHV
+975 
-985 TSISLSNNNLQG
+985 
-997 ELPVEGFQMGHLT
+997 
-1010 SLNLSRNSLRG
+1010 SR
-1021 NVSAFCRQLPKL
+1021 P
-1033 EKLDLS
+1033 
-1039 YNQISE
+1039 
-1045 ITDLLPAT
+1045 
-1053 ITSVDLSYQNE
+1053 
-1064 GKSLQT
+1064 
-1070 IPLQAWTVGD
+1070 
-1080 QGAGVTLN
+1080 
-1088 SLLAYSHAGQHFN
+1088 
-1101 GRPTLRF
+1101 
-1108 YTVKGENYVGEMV
+1108 
-1121 YRDGAYRYDLG
+1121 
-1132 RDYRQ
+1132 
-1137 PSGTEFVV
+1137 
-1145 RPQYCP
+1145 
-1151 AAGTRMRATLAWA
+1151 
-1164 KGDANADGGIDVLDA
+1164 
-1179 QHTLN
+1179 
-1184 YIMGTQSGSFN
+1184 
-1195 FMAADT
+1195 
-1201 YASNSINVQDVVA
+1201 
-1214 TINLF
+1214 
-1219 IGTEESSE
+1219 
-1227 VMAVRM
+1227 
-1233 SRIKARGAAPA
+1233 
-1244 NRLAMTDGELWID
+1244 
-1257 AADNVGAIDIT
+1257 
-1268 LKGVAATDVKLAL
+1268 
-1281 SSMRYQ
+1281 
-1287 MVTRNTRDGVRI
+1287 
-1299 VIISPTGDS
+1299 
-1308 MSGHRCLLRTTRPA
+1308 
-1322 RVARVAAADTDAQPI
+1322 
-1337 GVEITDGTATGIDT
+1337 
-1351 IDADSHDR
+1351 
-1359 KLYDIQGRKLEQTQG
+1359 
-1374 HGIYIVNGK
+1374 
-1383 KMICK
+1383 

>member
-1 MRTTRYILTIVA
+1 
-13 LMMCLWARGQGWNPD
+13 MMCLWARGQGWNPD

-83 GEAVSNWSRFDY
+83 DQPVSDWSRFTY
-95 TMSNTHETLTAHY
+95 TTTNAHETLTAHY

-124 VYKESTNEYKKGTI
+124 VSKESTSEYKEGTT
-138 VHLEA
+138 VAVKA

-161 VSRERK
+161 MSRERNFDYK
-167 MQYTV
+167 V
-172 TANDETLTAH
+172 TATDETLTAH

-202 HFSAEPAS
+202 HFSAEPEA

-224 GSWFNITAY
+224 GSWFSLTAY
-233 NNNNY
+233 NTNNY
-238 VLKNW
+238 VLKQW
-243 TQNGEV
+243 TQDGKV
-249 VGTANGYG
+249 VGTTSGYG
-257 AWMGTE
+257 ATMGTE

-324 LPDNIQTDASRIET
+324 LPDNIQADASRIET

-393 ADISAINA
+393 ADISAINTD
-401 NDNAVTFSS
+401 DNAVTFSN

-437 AQFTNLSTDNARSFA
+437 AQFTNLSTDNARSFV

-474 SYTVKLTARGVIKT
+474 SYNVKLTARGVIKT

-559 LALVKTLTDKLA
+559 LALVKTLTDKLE
-571 AAKVKMT
+571 AAKVKIT

-584 RKITINFSGGSNQAR
+584 RKITINFSAGSNQAP

-702 VTLDDTPI
+702 VTLDGTLID
-710 YTYIYKVYVKPVITG
+710 TYIYKVYVKPVITG

-801 GETVDSERRTL
+801 GETVDSEKRTL

-825 TVPEEVKANTDFT
+825 TVPRRSKPIPT
-838 IKAVIRNVG
+838 
-847 RGATTNAWN
+847 
-856 DAVHYSP
+856 SP
-863 NADFSGIKAV
+863 
-873 AYQTHY
+873 
-879 GTVEPGGEYEVTFTV
+879 
-894 RSPEASVG
+894 
-902 TAYYNV
+902 
-908 YANVHAG
+908 
-915 ERENNLSNNCMVADP
+915 
-930 VAIVDRYIADA
+930 
-941 DYLALKKL
+941 
-949 WQATNGEVWIKTW
+949 
-962 KINSSAITTTGWP
+962 
-975 GVTFDTEGHV
+975 
-985 TSISLSNNNLQG
+985 
-997 ELPVEGFQMGHLT
+997 
-1010 SLNLSRNSLRG
+1010 SR
-1021 NVSAFCRQLPKL
+1021 P
-1033 EKLDLS
+1033 
-1039 YNQISE
+1039 
-1045 ITDLLPAT
+1045 
-1053 ITSVDLSYQNE
+1053 
-1064 GKSLQT
+1064 
-1070 IPLQAWTVGD
+1070 
-1080 QGAGVTLN
+1080 
-1088 SLLAYSHAGQHFN
+1088 
-1101 GRPTLRF
+1101 
-1108 YTVKGENYVGEMV
+1108 
-1121 YRDGAYRYDLG
+1121 
-1132 RDYRQ
+1132 
-1137 PSGTEFVV
+1137 
-1145 RPQYCP
+1145 
-1151 AAGTRMRATLAWA
+1151 
-1164 KGDANADGGIDVLDA
+1164 
-1179 QHTLN
+1179 
-1184 YIMGTQSGSFN
+1184 
-1195 FMAADT
+1195 
-1201 YASNSINVQDVVA
+1201 
-1214 TINLF
+1214 
-1219 IGTEESSE
+1219 
-1227 VMAVRM
+1227 
-1233 SRIKARGAAPA
+1233 
-1244 NRLAMTDGELWID
+1244 
-1257 AADNVGAIDIT
+1257 
-1268 LKGVAATDVKLAL
+1268 
-1281 SSMRYQ
+1281 
-1287 MVTRNTRDGVRI
+1287 
-1299 VIISPTGDS
+1299 
-1308 MSGHRCLLRTTRPA
+1308 
-1322 RVARVAAADTDAQPI
+1322 
-1337 GVEITDGTATGIDT
+1337 
-1351 IDADSHDR
+1351 
-1359 KLYDIQGRKLEQTQG
+1359 
-1374 HGIYIVNGK
+1374 
-1383 KMICK
+1383 

>member
-1 MRTTRYILTIVA
+1 
-13 LMMCLWARGQGWNPD
+13 MMCLWARGQGWNPD

-60 SRVTVSATATA
+60 SQVTVSATATA

-83 GEAVSNWSRFDY
+83 DQPVSDWSRFTY
-95 TMSNTHETLTAHY
+95 TTTNAHETLTAHY

-124 VYKESTNEYKKGTI
+124 VDKESTSEYKEGTI

-143 GTYSNFT
+143 GNHSNFT

-172 TANDETLTAH
+172 TANDETLTAR

-202 HFSAEPAS
+202 HFSAEPEA

-224 GSWFNITAY
+224 GSWFSISAY
-233 NNNNY
+233 DNNNY
-238 VLKNW
+238 VLKQW
-243 TQNGEV
+243 TQDGKV
-249 VGTANGYG
+249 VGTTSGYG
-257 AWMGTE
+257 ATMGTE

-296 SIYRGETTLMPVY
+296 SIYRGETTLMPIY

-324 LPDNIQTDASRIET
+324 LPDNIQADASRIET

-379 TLSAIEDGVYDVGF
+379 TLSAIEDGVYDVDF

-584 RKITINFSGGSNQAR
+584 RKITINFSAGSNQAR

-624 LASEIGRYSSQTIC
+624 LASEIDRYSSQTIC

-651 STSDKVKVKWTAS
+651 STSNKVKVKWTAS

-710 YTYIYKVYVKPVITG
+710 YTYI
-725 RKLTLGVPD
+725 
-734 NNALRNFAPVY
+734 
-745 FTWTD
+745 
-750 MGAGVEGYTIHLI
+750 
-763 RTDIT
+763 
-768 ADEIT
+768 
-773 RHTTGSAIS
+773 
-782 LEVAE
+782 
-787 GATYEWYVTAHGEC
+787 
-801 GETVDSERRTL
+801 
-812 NISYLADLEVVSI
+812 
-825 TVPEEVKANTDFT
+825 
-838 IKAVIRNVG
+838 
-847 RGATTNAWN
+847 
-856 DAVHYSP
+856 
-863 NADFSGIKAV
+863 
-873 AYQTHY
+873 
-879 GTVEPGGEYEVTFTV
+879 
-894 RSPEASVG
+894 
-902 TAYYNV
+902 
-908 YANVHAG
+908 
-915 ERENNLSNNCMVADP
+915 
-930 VAIVDRYIADA
+930 
-941 DYLALKKL
+941 
-949 WQATNGEVWIKTW
+949 
-962 KINSSAITTTGWP
+962 
-975 GVTFDTEGHV
+975 
-985 TSISLSNNNLQG
+985 
-997 ELPVEGFQMGHLT
+997 
-1010 SLNLSRNSLRG
+1010 
-1021 NVSAFCRQLPKL
+1021 
-1033 EKLDLS
+1033 
-1039 YNQISE
+1039 
-1045 ITDLLPAT
+1045 
-1053 ITSVDLSYQNE
+1053 
-1064 GKSLQT
+1064 
-1070 IPLQAWTVGD
+1070 
-1080 QGAGVTLN
+1080 
-1088 SLLAYSHAGQHFN
+1088 
-1101 GRPTLRF
+1101 
-1108 YTVKGENYVGEMV
+1108 
-1121 YRDGAYRYDLG
+1121 
-1132 RDYRQ
+1132 
-1137 PSGTEFVV
+1137 
-1145 RPQYCP
+1145 
-1151 AAGTRMRATLAWA
+1151 
-1164 KGDANADGGIDVLDA
+1164 
-1179 QHTLN
+1179 
-1184 YIMGTQSGSFN
+1184 
-1195 FMAADT
+1195 
-1201 YASNSINVQDVVA
+1201 
-1214 TINLF
+1214 
-1219 IGTEESSE
+1219 
-1227 VMAVRM
+1227 
-1233 SRIKARGAAPA
+1233 
-1244 NRLAMTDGELWID
+1244 
-1257 AADNVGAIDIT
+1257 
-1268 LKGVAATDVKLAL
+1268 
-1281 SSMRYQ
+1281 
-1287 MVTRNTRDGVRI
+1287 
-1299 VIISPTGDS
+1299 
-1308 MSGHRCLLRTTRPA
+1308 
-1322 RVARVAAADTDAQPI
+1322 
-1337 GVEITDGTATGIDT
+1337 
-1351 IDADSHDR
+1351 
-1359 KLYDIQGRKLEQTQG
+1359 
-1374 HGIYIVNGK
+1374 
-1383 KMICK
+1383 

>member
-1 MRTTRYILTIVA
+1 
-13 LMMCLWARGQGWNPD
+13 MMCLWARGQGWNPD

-83 GEAVSNWSRFDY
+83 DQPVSDWSRFTY
-95 TMSNTHETLTAHY
+95 TTTNAHETLTAHY

-124 VYKESTNEYKKGTI
+124 VDKESTSEYKEGTI

-172 TANDETLTAH
+172 TAADETLTAH

-202 HFSAEPAS
+202 HFSAEPEA

-233 NNNNY
+233 DNNNY
-238 VLKNW
+238 VLKQW
-243 TQNGEV
+243 TQDGKV
-249 VGTANGYG
+249 VGTTSGYG
-257 AWMGTE
+257 ATMGTE

-288 FALYATST
+288 FALYAMST

-324 LPDNIQTDASRIET
+324 LPDNIQADASRIET

-393 ADISAINA
+393 ADISAINTD
-401 NDNAVTFSS
+401 DNAVTFSS

-559 LALVKTLTDKLA
+559 LALVKTLTDKLE

-584 RKITINFSGGSNQAR
+584 RKITINFSAGSNQAR

-609 LEGVNADMAINGAVI
+609 LEGINADMAINGAVI

-674 QAIGTGNL
+674 QAIGDGNL
-682 PAMTLTNKGTAKD
+682 PAMTLTNKGTAKE

-702 VTLDDTPI
+702 VTLDGTPI

-725 RKLTLGVPD
+725 RKLTLGGPD
-734 NNALRNFAPVY
+734 NNTLKDFAPVY
-745 FTWTD
+745 FTWTGL
-750 MGAGVEGYTIHLI
+750 GAGVEGYSVHLR
-763 RTDIT
+763 RTDIE
-768 ADEIT
+768 ADEVVK
-773 RHTTGSAIS
+773 RTTGTAIS
-782 LEVAE
+782 LDVAE

-801 GETVDSERRTL
+801 GETIDSDKRTF
-812 NISYLADLEVVSI
+812 NVRYLADLEVVSI

-908 YANVHAG
+908 YANVHSG
-915 ERENNLSNNCMVADP
+915 ERENNRSNNCMVAAP

-962 KINSSAITTTGWP
+962 KINSSAITATGWP
-975 GVTFDTEGHV
+975 GVTFDTDGHV
-985 TSISLSNNNLQG
+985 TAINLSNNNLQG
-997 ELPVEGFQMGHLT
+997 ELPVEGFQMDYLT
-1010 SLNLSRNSLRG
+1010 SQPES
-1021 NVSAFCRQLPKL
+1021 Q
-1033 EKLDLS
+1033 
-1039 YNQISE
+1039 QSE
-1045 ITDLLPAT
+1045 GQRSCLLPA
-1053 ITSVDLSYQNE
+1053 VAQAGE
-1064 GKSLQT
+1064 ARPELQ
-1070 IPLQAWTVGD
+1070 PNLGNHRPASRHD
-1080 QGAGVTLN
+1080 
-1088 SLLAYSHAGQHFN
+1088 SD
-1101 GRPTLRF
+1101 GRPELSER
-1108 YTVKGENYVGEMV
+1108 
-1121 YRDGAYRYDLG
+1121 
-1132 RDYRQ
+1132 RQ
-1137 PSGTEFVV
+1137 ES
-1145 RPQYCP
+1145 
-1151 AAGTRMRATLAWA
+1151 
-1164 KGDANADGGIDVLDA
+1164 AD
-1179 QHTLN
+1179 HTS
-1184 YIMGTQSGSFN
+1184 T
-1195 FMAADT
+1195 
-1201 YASNSINVQDVVA
+1201 
-1214 TINLF
+1214 
-1219 IGTEESSE
+1219 
-1227 VMAVRM
+1227 
-1233 SRIKARGAAPA
+1233 
-1244 NRLAMTDGELWID
+1244 
-1257 AADNVGAIDIT
+1257 
-1268 LKGVAATDVKLAL
+1268 GV
-1281 SSMRYQ
+1281 
-1287 MVTRNTRDGVRI
+1287 
-1299 VIISPTGDS
+1299 
-1308 MSGHRCLLRTTRPA
+1308 
-1322 RVARVAAADTDAQPI
+1322 
-1337 GVEITDGTATGIDT
+1337 
-1351 IDADSHDR
+1351 DR
-1359 KLYDIQGRKLEQTQG
+1359 R
-1374 HGIYIVNGK
+1374 
-1383 KMICK
+1383 

>member
-1 MRTTRYILTIVA
+1 
-13 LMMCLWARGQGWNPD
+13 MMCLWARGQGWNPD

-83 GEAVSNWSRFDY
+83 DQPVSDLSRFTY
-95 TMSNTHETLTAHY
+95 TTTNAHETLTAHY

-124 VYKESTNEYKKGTI
+124 VNKESTSEYKMGTI

-172 TANDETLTAH
+172 TANDETLTAR

-202 HFSAEPAS
+202 HFSAEPEA

-224 GSWFNITAY
+224 GSWFSISAY

-263 DIRLVAHYVYQPPSP
+263 DIRLVAHYVYQPPST

-324 LPDNIQTDASRIET
+324 LPDNIQADASRIET

-393 ADISAINA
+393 ADISAINID
-401 NDNAVTFSS
+401 DNAVTFSN
-410 RPGKIS
+410 RPSKIS

-520 FTSLHEAFSLLSQ
+520 FTSLLEAFSLLSQ

-584 RKITINFSGGSNQAR
+584 RKITINFSAGSNQAR

-651 STSDKVKVKWTAS
+651 STSDKVKVTWSAS

-702 VTLDDTPI
+702 VTLDGTPI

-725 RKLTLGVPD
+725 RKLTLGGPD
-734 NNALRNFAPVY
+734 NNALKDFAPVY
-745 FTWTD
+745 FT
-750 MGAGVEGYTIHLI
+750 
-763 RTDIT
+763 
-768 ADEIT
+768 
-773 RHTTGSAIS
+773 
-782 LEVAE
+782 
-787 GATYEWYVTAHGEC
+787 
-801 GETVDSERRTL
+801 
-812 NISYLADLEVVSI
+812 
-825 TVPEEVKANTDFT
+825 
-838 IKAVIRNVG
+838 
-847 RGATTNAWN
+847 
-856 DAVHYSP
+856 
-863 NADFSGIKAV
+863 
-873 AYQTHY
+873 
-879 GTVEPGGEYEVTFTV
+879 
-894 RSPEASVG
+894 
-902 TAYYNV
+902 
-908 YANVHAG
+908 
-915 ERENNLSNNCMVADP
+915 
-930 VAIVDRYIADA
+930 
-941 DYLALKKL
+941 
-949 WQATNGEVWIKTW
+949 
-962 KINSSAITTTGWP
+962 
-975 GVTFDTEGHV
+975 
-985 TSISLSNNNLQG
+985 
-997 ELPVEGFQMGHLT
+997 
-1010 SLNLSRNSLRG
+1010 
-1021 NVSAFCRQLPKL
+1021 
-1033 EKLDLS
+1033 
-1039 YNQISE
+1039 
-1045 ITDLLPAT
+1045 
-1053 ITSVDLSYQNE
+1053 
-1064 GKSLQT
+1064 
-1070 IPLQAWTVGD
+1070 
-1080 QGAGVTLN
+1080 
-1088 SLLAYSHAGQHFN
+1088 
-1101 GRPTLRF
+1101 
-1108 YTVKGENYVGEMV
+1108 
-1121 YRDGAYRYDLG
+1121 
-1132 RDYRQ
+1132 
-1137 PSGTEFVV
+1137 
-1145 RPQYCP
+1145 
-1151 AAGTRMRATLAWA
+1151 
-1164 KGDANADGGIDVLDA
+1164 
-1179 QHTLN
+1179 
-1184 YIMGTQSGSFN
+1184 
-1195 FMAADT
+1195 
-1201 YASNSINVQDVVA
+1201 
-1214 TINLF
+1214 
-1219 IGTEESSE
+1219 
-1227 VMAVRM
+1227 
-1233 SRIKARGAAPA
+1233 
-1244 NRLAMTDGELWID
+1244 
-1257 AADNVGAIDIT
+1257 
-1268 LKGVAATDVKLAL
+1268 
-1281 SSMRYQ
+1281 
-1287 MVTRNTRDGVRI
+1287 
-1299 VIISPTGDS
+1299 
-1308 MSGHRCLLRTTRPA
+1308 
-1322 RVARVAAADTDAQPI
+1322 
-1337 GVEITDGTATGIDT
+1337 
-1351 IDADSHDR
+1351 
-1359 KLYDIQGRKLEQTQG
+1359 
-1374 HGIYIVNGK
+1374 
-1383 KMICK
+1383 

>member
-1 MRTTRYILTIVA
+1 
-13 LMMCLWARGQGWNPD
+13 MMCLWARGQGWNPD

-83 GEAVSNWSRFDY
+83 DQPVSDWSRFTY
-95 TMSNTHETLTAHY
+95 TTTNAHETLTAHY

-124 VYKESTNEYKKGTI
+124 VDKESTSEYKEGTI

-143 GTYSNFT
+143 GNHSNFT

-172 TANDETLTAH
+172 TANDETLTAR

-224 GSWFNITAY
+224 GSWFSISAY
-233 NNNNY
+233 DNNNY

-324 LPDNIQTDASRIET
+324 LPDNIQADASRIET

-520 FTSLHEAFSLLSQ
+520 FTSLHEVFSLLSQ

-559 LALVKTLTDKLA
+559 LALVKTLTDKLE

-584 RKITINFSGGSNQAR
+584 RKITINFSAGSNQAR
-599 LQQLMALLPH
+599 LQQLMALLPY

-651 STSDKVKVKWTAS
+651 STSDKVKVRWTAS

-674 QAIGTGNL
+674 QTIGSGNL

-710 YTYIYKVYVKPVITG
+710 YTYIY
-725 RKLTLGVPD
+725 
-734 NNALRNFAPVY
+734 
-745 FTWTD
+745 
-750 MGAGVEGYTIHLI
+750 I
-763 RTDIT
+763 RCT
-768 ADEIT
+768 
-773 RHTTGSAIS
+773 
-782 LEVAE
+782 
-787 GATYEWYVTAHGEC
+787 
-801 GETVDSERRTL
+801 
-812 NISYLADLEVVSI
+812 
-825 TVPEEVKANTDFT
+825 
-838 IKAVIRNVG
+838 
-847 RGATTNAWN
+847 
-856 DAVHYSP
+856 
-863 NADFSGIKAV
+863 
-873 AYQTHY
+873 
-879 GTVEPGGEYEVTFTV
+879 
-894 RSPEASVG
+894 
-902 TAYYNV
+902 
-908 YANVHAG
+908 
-915 ERENNLSNNCMVADP
+915 
-930 VAIVDRYIADA
+930 
-941 DYLALKKL
+941 
-949 WQATNGEVWIKTW
+949 
-962 KINSSAITTTGWP
+962 
-975 GVTFDTEGHV
+975 
-985 TSISLSNNNLQG
+985 
-997 ELPVEGFQMGHLT
+997 
-1010 SLNLSRNSLRG
+1010 
-1021 NVSAFCRQLPKL
+1021 
-1033 EKLDLS
+1033 
-1039 YNQISE
+1039 
-1045 ITDLLPAT
+1045 
-1053 ITSVDLSYQNE
+1053 
-1064 GKSLQT
+1064 
-1070 IPLQAWTVGD
+1070 
-1080 QGAGVTLN
+1080 
-1088 SLLAYSHAGQHFN
+1088 
-1101 GRPTLRF
+1101 
-1108 YTVKGENYVGEMV
+1108 
-1121 YRDGAYRYDLG
+1121 
-1132 RDYRQ
+1132 
-1137 PSGTEFVV
+1137 
-1145 RPQYCP
+1145 
-1151 AAGTRMRATLAWA
+1151 
-1164 KGDANADGGIDVLDA
+1164 
-1179 QHTLN
+1179 
-1184 YIMGTQSGSFN
+1184 
-1195 FMAADT
+1195 
-1201 YASNSINVQDVVA
+1201 
-1214 TINLF
+1214 
-1219 IGTEESSE
+1219 
-1227 VMAVRM
+1227 
-1233 SRIKARGAAPA
+1233 
-1244 NRLAMTDGELWID
+1244 
-1257 AADNVGAIDIT
+1257 
-1268 LKGVAATDVKLAL
+1268 
-1281 SSMRYQ
+1281 
-1287 MVTRNTRDGVRI
+1287 
-1299 VIISPTGDS
+1299 
-1308 MSGHRCLLRTTRPA
+1308 
-1322 RVARVAAADTDAQPI
+1322 
-1337 GVEITDGTATGIDT
+1337 
-1351 IDADSHDR
+1351 
-1359 KLYDIQGRKLEQTQG
+1359 
-1374 HGIYIVNGK
+1374 
-1383 KMICK
+1383 

>member
-1 MRTTRYILTIVA
+1 
-13 LMMCLWARGQGWNPD
+13 MMCLWARGQGWNPD

-83 GEAVSNWSRFDY
+83 DQPVSDWSRFTY
-95 TMSNTHETLTAHY
+95 TTTNAHETLTAHY

-124 VYKESTNEYKKGTI
+124 VNKESTSEYKEGTI

-172 TANDETLTAH
+172 TANDETLTAR

-202 HFSAEPAS
+202 HFSAEPEA

-233 NNNNY
+233 DNNYY
-238 VLKNW
+238 VLKQW
-243 TQNGEV
+243 TQDGKV
-249 VGTANGYG
+249 VGTTNGYG

-296 SIYRGETTLMPVY
+296 SIYRGETTLMPIY

-324 LPDNIQTDASRIET
+324 LPDNIQADASRIET

-401 NDNAVTFSS
+401 DDNAVTFSS

-559 LALVKTLTDKLA
+559 LALVKTLADKLA

-584 RKITINFSGGSNQAR
+584 RKITINFSAGSNQAR

-624 LASEIGRYSSQTIC
+624 LASEIDRYSSQTIC

-651 STSDKVKVKWTAS
+651 STSDKVKVRWTAS

-702 VTLDDTPI
+702 VTLDGTPI
-710 YTYIYKVYVKPVITG
+710 YTYIY
-725 RKLTLGVPD
+725 
-734 NNALRNFAPVY
+734 
-745 FTWTD
+745 
-750 MGAGVEGYTIHLI
+750 I
-763 RTDIT
+763 RCT
-768 ADEIT
+768 
-773 RHTTGSAIS
+773 
-782 LEVAE
+782 
-787 GATYEWYVTAHGEC
+787 
-801 GETVDSERRTL
+801 
-812 NISYLADLEVVSI
+812 
-825 TVPEEVKANTDFT
+825 
-838 IKAVIRNVG
+838 
-847 RGATTNAWN
+847 
-856 DAVHYSP
+856 
-863 NADFSGIKAV
+863 
-873 AYQTHY
+873 
-879 GTVEPGGEYEVTFTV
+879 
-894 RSPEASVG
+894 
-902 TAYYNV
+902 
-908 YANVHAG
+908 
-915 ERENNLSNNCMVADP
+915 
-930 VAIVDRYIADA
+930 
-941 DYLALKKL
+941 
-949 WQATNGEVWIKTW
+949 
-962 KINSSAITTTGWP
+962 
-975 GVTFDTEGHV
+975 
-985 TSISLSNNNLQG
+985 
-997 ELPVEGFQMGHLT
+997 
-1010 SLNLSRNSLRG
+1010 
-1021 NVSAFCRQLPKL
+1021 
-1033 EKLDLS
+1033 
-1039 YNQISE
+1039 
-1045 ITDLLPAT
+1045 
-1053 ITSVDLSYQNE
+1053 
-1064 GKSLQT
+1064 
-1070 IPLQAWTVGD
+1070 
-1080 QGAGVTLN
+1080 
-1088 SLLAYSHAGQHFN
+1088 
-1101 GRPTLRF
+1101 
-1108 YTVKGENYVGEMV
+1108 
-1121 YRDGAYRYDLG
+1121 
-1132 RDYRQ
+1132 
-1137 PSGTEFVV
+1137 
-1145 RPQYCP
+1145 
-1151 AAGTRMRATLAWA
+1151 
-1164 KGDANADGGIDVLDA
+1164 
-1179 QHTLN
+1179 
-1184 YIMGTQSGSFN
+1184 
-1195 FMAADT
+1195 
-1201 YASNSINVQDVVA
+1201 
-1214 TINLF
+1214 
-1219 IGTEESSE
+1219 
-1227 VMAVRM
+1227 
-1233 SRIKARGAAPA
+1233 
-1244 NRLAMTDGELWID
+1244 
-1257 AADNVGAIDIT
+1257 
-1268 LKGVAATDVKLAL
+1268 
-1281 SSMRYQ
+1281 
-1287 MVTRNTRDGVRI
+1287 
-1299 VIISPTGDS
+1299 
-1308 MSGHRCLLRTTRPA
+1308 
-1322 RVARVAAADTDAQPI
+1322 
-1337 GVEITDGTATGIDT
+1337 
-1351 IDADSHDR
+1351 
-1359 KLYDIQGRKLEQTQG
+1359 
-1374 HGIYIVNGK
+1374 
-1383 KMICK
+1383 

>member
-1 MRTTRYILTIVA
+1 
-13 LMMCLWARGQGWNPD
+13 MMCLWARGQGWNPD

-124 VYKESTNEYKKGTI
+124 VDKESTSEYKEGTI

-143 GTYSNFT
+143 GNHSNFT

-257 AWMGTE
+257 ATMGTE

-324 LPDNIQTDASRIET
+324 LPDNIQADASRIET

-437 AQFTNLSTDNARSFA
+437 AQFTNLSTDNARSFT

-584 RKITINFSGGSNQAR
+584 RKITINFSAGSNQAR

-702 VTLDDTPI
+702 VTLDGTPI
-710 YTYIYKVYVKPVITG
+710 YTYIYI
-725 RKLTLGVPD
+725 R
-734 NNALRNFAPVY
+734 
-745 FTWTD
+745 
-750 MGAGVEGYTIHLI
+750 YT
-763 RTDIT
+763 
-768 ADEIT
+768 
-773 RHTTGSAIS
+773 
-782 LEVAE
+782 
-787 GATYEWYVTAHGEC
+787 
-801 GETVDSERRTL
+801 
-812 NISYLADLEVVSI
+812 
-825 TVPEEVKANTDFT
+825 
-838 IKAVIRNVG
+838 
-847 RGATTNAWN
+847 
-856 DAVHYSP
+856 
-863 NADFSGIKAV
+863 
-873 AYQTHY
+873 
-879 GTVEPGGEYEVTFTV
+879 
-894 RSPEASVG
+894 
-902 TAYYNV
+902 
-908 YANVHAG
+908 
-915 ERENNLSNNCMVADP
+915 
-930 VAIVDRYIADA
+930 
-941 DYLALKKL
+941 
-949 WQATNGEVWIKTW
+949 
-962 KINSSAITTTGWP
+962 
-975 GVTFDTEGHV
+975 
-985 TSISLSNNNLQG
+985 
-997 ELPVEGFQMGHLT
+997 
-1010 SLNLSRNSLRG
+1010 
-1021 NVSAFCRQLPKL
+1021 
-1033 EKLDLS
+1033 
-1039 YNQISE
+1039 
-1045 ITDLLPAT
+1045 
-1053 ITSVDLSYQNE
+1053 
-1064 GKSLQT
+1064 
-1070 IPLQAWTVGD
+1070 
-1080 QGAGVTLN
+1080 
-1088 SLLAYSHAGQHFN
+1088 
-1101 GRPTLRF
+1101 
-1108 YTVKGENYVGEMV
+1108 
-1121 YRDGAYRYDLG
+1121 
-1132 RDYRQ
+1132 
-1137 PSGTEFVV
+1137 
-1145 RPQYCP
+1145 
-1151 AAGTRMRATLAWA
+1151 
-1164 KGDANADGGIDVLDA
+1164 
-1179 QHTLN
+1179 
-1184 YIMGTQSGSFN
+1184 
-1195 FMAADT
+1195 
-1201 YASNSINVQDVVA
+1201 
-1214 TINLF
+1214 
-1219 IGTEESSE
+1219 
-1227 VMAVRM
+1227 
-1233 SRIKARGAAPA
+1233 
-1244 NRLAMTDGELWID
+1244 
-1257 AADNVGAIDIT
+1257 
-1268 LKGVAATDVKLAL
+1268 
-1281 SSMRYQ
+1281 
-1287 MVTRNTRDGVRI
+1287 
-1299 VIISPTGDS
+1299 
-1308 MSGHRCLLRTTRPA
+1308 
-1322 RVARVAAADTDAQPI
+1322 
-1337 GVEITDGTATGIDT
+1337 
-1351 IDADSHDR
+1351 
-1359 KLYDIQGRKLEQTQG
+1359 
-1374 HGIYIVNGK
+1374 
-1383 KMICK
+1383 

>member
-1 MRTTRYILTIVA
+1 
-13 LMMCLWARGQGWNPD
+13 MMCLWARGQGWNPD

-124 VYKESTNEYKKGTI
+124 VYKESTNEYKEGTI

-143 GTYSNFT
+143 GNHSNFT

-172 TANDETLTAH
+172 TANDETLTAR

-202 HFSAEPAS
+202 HFSAEPEA

-257 AWMGTE
+257 ATMGTE

-324 LPDNIQTDASRIET
+324 LPDNIQADASRIET

-401 NDNAVTFSS
+401 DDNAVTFNS

-584 RKITINFSGGSNQAR
+584 RKITINFSAGSNQAR

-651 STSDKVKVKWTAS
+651 STSGKVKVRWTAS

-674 QAIGTGNL
+674 QTIGTGNL

-702 VTLDDTPI
+702 VTLDGTPI

-745 FTWTD
+745 FTWTN
-750 MGAGVEGYTIHLI
+750 MGAGVEGYSVHLR
-763 RTDIT
+763 RTDIE
-768 ADEIT
+768 ADEVVK
-773 RHTTGSAIS
+773 RTTGTAIS

-801 GETVDSERRTL
+801 GETIDSEKRTL
-812 NISYLADLEVVSI
+812 NIRYLADLEVVSI

-847 RGATTNAWN
+847 RGATTSSWN

-908 YANVHAG
+908 YANVHSG
-915 ERENNLSNNCMVADP
+915 EREQP
-930 VAIVDRYIADA
+930 
-941 DYLALKKL
+941 
-949 WQATNGEVWIKTW
+949 Q
-962 KINSSAITTTGWP
+962 
-975 GVTFDTEGHV
+975 
-985 TSISLSNNNLQG
+985 Q
-997 ELPVEGFQMGHLT
+997 
-1010 SLNLSRNSLRG
+1010 
-1021 NVSAFCRQLPKL
+1021 QLYGCQPR
-1033 EKLDLS
+1033 S
-1039 YNQISE
+1039 Y
-1045 ITDLLPAT
+1045 
-1053 ITSVDLSYQNE
+1053 
-1064 GKSLQT
+1064 
-1070 IPLQAWTVGD
+1070 
-1080 QGAGVTLN
+1080 
-1088 SLLAYSHAGQHFN
+1088 
-1101 GRPTLRF
+1101 R
-1108 YTVKGENYVGEMV
+1108 
-1121 YRDGAYRYDLG
+1121 
-1132 RDYRQ
+1132 
-1137 PSGTEFVV
+1137 
-1145 RPQYCP
+1145 
-1151 AAGTRMRATLAWA
+1151 
-1164 KGDANADGGIDVLDA
+1164 
-1179 QHTLN
+1179 
-1184 YIMGTQSGSFN
+1184 
-1195 FMAADT
+1195 
-1201 YASNSINVQDVVA
+1201 
-1214 TINLF
+1214 
-1219 IGTEESSE
+1219 
-1227 VMAVRM
+1227 
-1233 SRIKARGAAPA
+1233 
-1244 NRLAMTDGELWID
+1244 
-1257 AADNVGAIDIT
+1257 
-1268 LKGVAATDVKLAL
+1268 
-1281 SSMRYQ
+1281 
-1287 MVTRNTRDGVRI
+1287 
-1299 VIISPTGDS
+1299 
-1308 MSGHRCLLRTTRPA
+1308 
-1322 RVARVAAADTDAQPI
+1322 
-1337 GVEITDGTATGIDT
+1337 
-1351 IDADSHDR
+1351 
-1359 KLYDIQGRKLEQTQG
+1359 
-1374 HGIYIVNGK
+1374 
-1383 KMICK
+1383 